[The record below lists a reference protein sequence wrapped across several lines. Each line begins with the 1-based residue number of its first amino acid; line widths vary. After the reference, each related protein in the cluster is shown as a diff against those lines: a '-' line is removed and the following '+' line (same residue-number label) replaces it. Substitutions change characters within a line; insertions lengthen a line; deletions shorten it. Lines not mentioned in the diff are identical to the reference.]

1 MREGKHLI
9 VQLGLRLVPR
19 DARARRAS
27 PLQRNRRGRARPAR
41 LGRGLR
47 GILGCL
53 PLAAWLGCGALHAQ
67 LALGRIE
74 GSVRTNAASPVPMAG
89 VVIEGGGL
97 RLLTRAD
104 GAGRFALAL
113 PYGRY
118 RVSLEGNQS
127 FAAPVDIAPLETV
140 RVNLIVTPG
149 APFRIERTIA
159 AEPGEWTGDFG
170 AHLYPEGFSLGSA
183 LFALEPG
190 TVTEPLNFTG
200 LADNRLAVVSQR
212 GFSWTDTVLQFNG
225 LDAGDDYQPG
235 SPQILPDTDALET
248 TVVRTA
254 FALTPSPANG
264 TEVGLFSAQAG
275 ESWHAAISSAGTAS
289 ALASSNL
296 PPPVSRGAV
305 TQPEQ
310 YDWFTRDHADLGGP
324 LSRWAD
330 IFASGTGQ
338 WAAQAAPLAAPG
350 TTQNSRLLFGNALGH
365 VRAGSHD
372 RFDALYSGSRIDLAG
387 WGEPAGMEALA
398 ARRLSPE
405 FVLPDGVAGLNEI
418 DHLDF
423 VQAGW
428 THVWAA
434 SAAGTLQVRYG
445 DSFAHL
451 DTTPAVVT
459 PINQSSI
466 ELAGGAVTGEPPL
479 TNLAVRARQQIA
491 AAWEPGAIRLAGA
504 RHQFMAGGG
513 WRTSSP
519 QNRYRTPS
527 DVNLITA
534 NGVPA
539 EVVEFN
545 TPLDSRERIASAS
558 AWAADHV
565 NPARRLTLDAGVM
578 ADFSR
583 GGLPAQSSPFG
594 FYTPARQFAAQPDL
608 IAWNS
613 VSPRAGLAWQVPHTH
628 GMVLRGAYFRLYAPL
643 AGRYLDYGNPNSLGG
658 SVYQWNDLN
667 GDGWF
672 EPGEQGTLL
681 ARFGGP
687 YSSISRSLR
696 RPYADEWN
704 VGAEMPLPFSAL
716 ASIHLFRRDEKDRI
730 AAVNTGVTPQDFT
743 PVTILDPGPD
753 GIPGTFDDQHLTVYA
768 QNPATLGHDQY
779 LLTNPPGLRTLNS
792 GVNAQLRTAW
802 RGVTVLASFVAEK
815 SYGPTNPGNAV
826 FENDP
831 GVVGALFSDPNSTIN
846 STGRAFADR
855 AFTGKIEA
863 LYRLPPR
870 WGGVQISTVADY
882 TDGLAFARMLLVTG
896 LPQGPFLVATTPRG
910 SPGGGNRAQH
920 VQNWNLRLSREWP
933 LPYGRVSAIADLLNV
948 TNANLAIQQSDLT
961 GPTFNLRLPVA
972 IEPPRFARFELRY
985 RF

>member
-1 MREGKHLI
+1 MRTSAGSA
-9 VQLGLRLVPR
+9 VP
-19 DARARRAS
+19 A
-27 PLQRNRRGRARPAR
+27 
-41 LGRGLR
+41 
-47 GILGCL
+47 
-53 PLAAWLGCGALHAQ
+53 
-67 LALGRIE
+67 
-74 GSVRTNAASPVPMAG
+74 AG

-97 RLLTRAD
+97 RLLKHTD
-104 GAGRFALAL
+104 GNGRFALAL
-113 PYGRY
+113 PYGQY
-118 RVSLEGNQS
+118 RISLEGDRKS
-127 FAAPVDIAPLETV
+127 GAPVDIAPLGTV
-140 RVNLIVTPG
+140 RVTVVVTPG
-149 APFRIERTIA
+149 APVRIEIATA
-159 AEPGEWTGDFG
+159 AEPGVWTGDFG
-170 AHLYPEGFSLGSA
+170 ARVYPEGFSLGSA
-183 LFALEPG
+183 LFAREPG
-190 TVTEPLNFTG
+190 TVTEPLDFAG
-200 LADNRLAVVSQR
+200 LADNRLGVISQR
-212 GFSWTDTVLQFNG
+212 GFSWTDTAIQFNG

-235 SPQILPDTDALET
+235 SPQILPDGDAVAA
-248 TVVRTA
+248 TVVRSA
-254 FALTPSPANG
+254 FGLTPSTAFG
-264 TEVGLFSAQAG
+264 AEIGLFPAQAG
-275 ESWHAAISSAGTAS
+275 DSWHAAISSAGTAG
-289 ALASSNL
+289 ALASNNL
-296 PPPVSRGAV
+296 PPAAGRGAI
-305 TQPEQ
+305 TQSEQ
-310 YDWFTRDHADLGGP
+310 YDWFTRDHAELGGP

-330 IFASGTGQ
+330 VFVSGSGL

-350 TTQNSRLLFGNALGH
+350 TNQNSRLLFGNALGH
-365 VRAGSHD
+365 IRAGAHD

-405 FVLPDGVAGLNEI
+405 FLLPDGVAGLNET

-434 SAAGTLQVRYG
+434 SAAGTLQIRYG

-451 DTTPAVVT
+451 DTAPAVVT
-459 PINQSSI
+459 PINQTSI

-491 AAWEPGAIRLAGA
+491 AAWEPGSVRRAGA
-504 RHQFMAGGG
+504 NHQFMAGGG

-527 DVNLITA
+527 DLNLIRA
-534 NGVPA
+534 DGLPA
-539 EVVEFN
+539 EVVEFD
-545 TPLDSRERIASAS
+545 TPLDSRERITSAS
-558 AWAADHV
+558 VWATDHM
-565 NPARRLTLDAGVM
+565 NPVRRLTLDLGLM

-583 GGLPAQSSPFG
+583 GGVPAQSSPFG
-594 FYTPARQFAAQPDL
+594 IYTPARQVAAQSNL

-613 VSPRAGLAWQVPHTH
+613 VSPRAGLAWQVPHAH
-628 GMVLRGAYFRLYAPL
+628 GLVMRGAFFRLYAPL

-672 EPGEQGTLL
+672 EPGEQGALL

-687 YSSISRSLR
+687 YSSISPSLR

-704 VGAEMPLPFSAL
+704 LGAEMPLPLSTL

-730 AAVNTGVTPQDFT
+730 AAIDTGVTPQDFT

-753 GIPGTFDDQHLTVYA
+753 GIPGTFDDQQLTVYA
-768 QNPATLGHDQY
+768 QNPATLGHDHY

-802 RGVTVLASFVAEK
+802 RGITVSASFVAEK
-815 SYGPTNPGNAV
+815 SYGPTNPGNAI

-831 GVVGALFSDPNSTIN
+831 GVVGALFSDPNAQIN
-846 STGRAFADR
+846 STGRAFTDR

-863 LYRLPPR
+863 LYRLPTR

-910 SPGGGNRAQH
+910 SPGGGNRAEH

-933 LPYGRVSAIADLLNV
+933 LAFGRIAAAADLLNV
-948 TNANLAIQQSDLT
+948 TNADLAIQQADLT
-961 GPTFNLRLPVA
+961 GPTFNSRLPIA
-972 IEPPRFARFELRY
+972 IEPPRFMRFEVRY

>member
-1 MREGKHLI
+1 MRTAAGS
-9 VQLGLRLVPR
+9 
-19 DARARRAS
+19 AM
-27 PLQRNRRGRARPAR
+27 PA
-41 LGRGLR
+41 
-47 GILGCL
+47 
-53 PLAAWLGCGALHAQ
+53 
-67 LALGRIE
+67 
-74 GSVRTNAASPVPMAG
+74 VG

-97 RLLTRAD
+97 RLLKHTD
-104 GAGRFALAL
+104 GNGRFALAL

-118 RVSLEGNQS
+118 SISLEGDRKS
-127 FAAPVDIAPLETV
+127 GAPVDIAPLGTV
-140 RVNLIVTPG
+140 RVTVVVTPG
-149 APFRIERTIA
+149 APVRIEIATA
-159 AEPGEWTGDFG
+159 AEPGVWTGDFG
-170 AHLYPEGFSLGSA
+170 ARVYPEGFSLGSA
-183 LFALEPG
+183 LFAREPG
-190 TVTEPLNFTG
+190 TVTEPLDFAG
-200 LADNRLAVVSQR
+200 LADNRLGVISQR
-212 GFSWTDTVLQFNG
+212 GFSWTDTAIQFNG

-235 SPQILPDTDALET
+235 SPQILPDGDAVAA
-248 TVVRTA
+248 TVVRSA
-254 FALTPSPANG
+254 FGLTPSTAFG
-264 TEVGLFSAQAG
+264 AEIGLFPAQAG
-275 ESWHAAISSAGTAS
+275 ESWHAAISSAGTAG
-289 ALASSNL
+289 ALAADNL
-296 PPPVSRGAV
+296 PPAASRGSV
-305 TQPEQ
+305 TQSEQ
-310 YDWFTRDHADLGGP
+310 YDWFTRDHAELGGP

-330 IFASGTGQ
+330 VFVSGSGL

-350 TTQNSRLLFGNALGH
+350 TNQNSRLLFGNALGH
-365 VRAGSHD
+365 IRAGAHD

-405 FVLPDGVAGLNEI
+405 FLLPDGVAGLNET

-434 SAAGTLQVRYG
+434 SAGGTLQVRYG

-451 DTTPAVVT
+451 DTAPAVVT

-466 ELAGGAVTGEPPL
+466 EMAGGAVTGEPPL

-491 AAWEPGAIRLAGA
+491 AAWEPGSVRRAGA
-504 RHQFMAGGG
+504 NHQFMAGGG

-527 DVNLITA
+527 DLNLITA
-534 NGVPA
+534 DGVPA
-539 EVVEFN
+539 EVVEFD
-545 TPLDSRERIASAS
+545 TPLDSRERITSAS
-558 AWAADHV
+558 VWATDHM
-565 NPARRLTLDAGVM
+565 NPVRRLTLDLGLM

-583 GGLPAQSSPFG
+583 GGVPAQSSPFG
-594 FYTPARQFAAQPDL
+594 IYTPARQVAAQSNL

-613 VSPRAGLAWQVPHTH
+613 VSPRAGLAWQVPHAH
-628 GMVLRGAYFRLYAPL
+628 GLVMRGAFFRLYAPL

-672 EPGEQGTLL
+672 EPGEQGALL

-687 YSSISRSLR
+687 YSSISPTLR

-704 VGAEMPLPFSAL
+704 LGAEMPLPLSTL

-730 AAVNTGVTPQDFT
+730 AAIDTGVTPQDFT

-753 GIPGTFDDQHLTVYA
+753 GIPGTFDDQQLTVYA
-768 QNPATLGHDQY
+768 QNPATLGHDHY

-802 RGVTVLASFVAEK
+802 RGITVSASFVAEK
-815 SYGPTNPGNAV
+815 SYGPTNPGNAI

-831 GVVGALFSDPNSTIN
+831 GVVGALFSDPNAQIN
-846 STGRAFADR
+846 STGRAFTDR

-863 LYRLPPR
+863 LYRLPAR

-910 SPGGGNRAQH
+910 SPGGGNRAEH

-933 LPYGRVSAIADLLNV
+933 LAFGRIAAAADLLNV
-948 TNANLAIQQSDLT
+948 TNADLAIQQADLT
-961 GPTFNLRLPVA
+961 GPTFNSRLPIA
-972 IEPPRFARFELRY
+972 IEPPRFMRFEVRY

>member
-1 MREGKHLI
+1 MRTSAGSA
-9 VQLGLRLVPR
+9 VP
-19 DARARRAS
+19 A
-27 PLQRNRRGRARPAR
+27 
-41 LGRGLR
+41 
-47 GILGCL
+47 
-53 PLAAWLGCGALHAQ
+53 
-67 LALGRIE
+67 
-74 GSVRTNAASPVPMAG
+74 AG

-97 RLLTRAD
+97 RLLKHTD
-104 GAGRFALAL
+104 GNGRFALAL

-118 RVSLEGNQS
+118 RISLEGDRKS
-127 FAAPVDIAPLETV
+127 GAPVDIAPLGTV
-140 RVNLIVTPG
+140 RVTVVVTPG
-149 APFRIERTIA
+149 APVRIEIATA
-159 AEPGEWTGDFG
+159 AEPGVWTGDFG
-170 AHLYPEGFSLGSA
+170 ARVYPEGFSLGSA
-183 LFALEPG
+183 LFAREPG
-190 TVTEPLNFTG
+190 TVTEPLDFTG
-200 LADNRLAVVSQR
+200 LADNRLGVISQR
-212 GFSWTDTVLQFNG
+212 GFSWTDTAIQFNG

-235 SPQILPDTDALET
+235 SPQILPDGDAVAA
-248 TVVRTA
+248 TVVRSA
-254 FALTPSPANG
+254 FGLTPSTAFG
-264 TEVGLFSAQAG
+264 AEIGLFPAQAG
-275 ESWHAAISSAGTAS
+275 DSWHAAISSAGTAG
-289 ALASSNL
+289 ALASNNL
-296 PPPVSRGAV
+296 PPAAGRGAI
-305 TQPEQ
+305 TQSEQ
-310 YDWFTRDHADLGGP
+310 YDWFTRDHAELGGP

-330 IFASGTGQ
+330 VFVSGSGL
-338 WAAQAAPLAAPG
+338 WAAQAAPLATPG
-350 TTQNSRLLFGNALGH
+350 TNQNSRLLFGNALGH
-365 VRAGSHD
+365 IRAGAHD

-405 FVLPDGVAGLNEI
+405 FLLPDGVAGLNET

-434 SAAGTLQVRYG
+434 SAAGTLQIRYG

-451 DTTPAVVT
+451 DTAPAVVT

-466 ELAGGAVTGEPPL
+466 EMAGGAVTGEPPL

-491 AAWEPGAIRLAGA
+491 AAWEPGSVRRAGA
-504 RHQFMAGGG
+504 NHQFMAGGG

-527 DVNLITA
+527 DLNLITA
-534 NGVPA
+534 DGVPA
-539 EVVEFN
+539 EVVEFD
-545 TPLDSRERIASAS
+545 TPLDSRERITSAS
-558 AWAADHV
+558 VWATDHM
-565 NPARRLTLDAGVM
+565 NPVRRLTLDLGLM

-583 GGLPAQSSPFG
+583 GGVPAQSSPFG
-594 FYTPARQFAAQPDL
+594 IYTPARQVAAQSNL

-613 VSPRAGLAWQVPHTH
+613 VSPRAGLAWQVPHAH
-628 GMVLRGAYFRLYAPL
+628 GLVMRGAFFRLYAPL

-672 EPGEQGTLL
+672 EPGEQGALL

-687 YSSISRSLR
+687 YSSISPTLR

-704 VGAEMPLPFSAL
+704 LGAEMPLPLSTL

-730 AAVNTGVTPQDFT
+730 AAIDTGVTPQDFT

-753 GIPGTFDDQHLTVYA
+753 GIPGTFDDQQLTVYA
-768 QNPATLGHDQY
+768 QNPATLGHDHY

-802 RGVTVLASFVAEK
+802 RGITVSASFVAEK
-815 SYGPTNPGNAV
+815 SYGPTNPGNAI

-831 GVVGALFSDPNSTIN
+831 GVVGALFSDPNAQIN
-846 STGRAFADR
+846 STGRAFTDR

-863 LYRLPPR
+863 LYRLPTR

-910 SPGGGNRAQH
+910 SPGGGNRAEH

-933 LPYGRVSAIADLLNV
+933 LAFGRIAAAADLLNV
-948 TNANLAIQQSDLT
+948 TNADLAIQQADLT
-961 GPTFNLRLPVA
+961 GPTFNSRLPIA
-972 IEPPRFARFELRY
+972 IEPPRFMRFEVRY

>member
-1 MREGKHLI
+1 M
-9 VQLGLRLVPR
+9 
-19 DARARRAS
+19 
-27 PLQRNRRGRARPAR
+27 PA
-41 LGRGLR
+41 
-47 GILGCL
+47 
-53 PLAAWLGCGALHAQ
+53 
-67 LALGRIE
+67 
-74 GSVRTNAASPVPMAG
+74 VG
-89 VVIEGGGL
+89 VVIEGSGL
-97 RLLTRAD
+97 RLLKRTD
-104 GAGRFALAL
+104 GDGQFALAL

-118 RVSLEGNQS
+118 SISLEGDRKS
-127 FAAPVDIAPLETV
+127 GAPVDIAPLGTV
-140 RVNLIVTPG
+140 RVTVVVTPG
-149 APFRIERTIA
+149 APVRIEIATA
-159 AEPGEWTGDFG
+159 AEPGVWTGDFG
-170 AHLYPEGFSLGSA
+170 ARVYPEGFSLGSA
-183 LFALEPG
+183 LFAREPG
-190 TVTEPLNFTG
+190 TVTEPLDFAG
-200 LADNRLAVVSQR
+200 LADNRLGVISQR
-212 GFSWTDTVLQFNG
+212 GFSWTDTAIQFNG

-235 SPQILPDTDALET
+235 SPQILPDGDAVAA
-248 TVVRTA
+248 TVVRSA
-254 FALTPSPANG
+254 FGLTPSTAFG
-264 TEVGLFSAQAG
+264 AEIGLFPAQAG
-275 ESWHAAISSAGTAS
+275 DSWHAAISSAGTAG
-289 ALASSNL
+289 ALASNNL
-296 PPPVSRGAV
+296 PPAAGRGAI
-305 TQPEQ
+305 TQSEQ
-310 YDWFTRDHADLGGP
+310 YDWFTRDHAELGGP

-330 IFASGTGQ
+330 VFVSGSGL
-338 WAAQAAPLAAPG
+338 WAAQAAPLATPG
-350 TTQNSRLLFGNALGH
+350 TNQNSRLLFGNALGH
-365 VRAGSHD
+365 IRAGAHD

-405 FVLPDGVAGLNEI
+405 FLLPDGVAGLNET

-434 SAAGTLQVRYG
+434 SAAGTLQIRYG

-451 DTTPAVVT
+451 DTAPAVVT
-459 PINQSSI
+459 PINQTSI

-491 AAWEPGAIRLAGA
+491 AAWEPGSVRLAGA

-513 WRTSSP
+513 WRTSTP

-527 DVNLITA
+527 DLNLITA
-534 NGVPA
+534 DGLPA

-545 TPLDSRERIASAS
+545 TPLDSRERIAGAS
-558 AWAADHV
+558 VWATDHM
-565 NPARRLTLDAGVM
+565 NPVRRLTLDLGLM

-583 GGLPAQSSPFG
+583 GGVPAQSSPFG
-594 FYTPARQFAAQPDL
+594 IYTPARQVAAQSNL

-613 VSPRAGLAWQVPHTH
+613 VSPRAGLAWQVPHAH
-628 GMVLRGAYFRLYAPL
+628 GLVMRGAFFRLYAPL

-672 EPGEQGTLL
+672 EPGEQGALL

-687 YSSISRSLR
+687 YSSISPSLR

-704 VGAEMPLPFSAL
+704 LGAEMPLPLSTL

-730 AAVNTGVTPQDFT
+730 AAIDTGVTPQDFT

-753 GIPGTFDDQHLTVYA
+753 GIPGTFDDQQLTVYA
-768 QNPATLGHDQY
+768 QNPATLGHDHY

-802 RGVTVLASFVAEK
+802 RGITVSASFVAEK
-815 SYGPTNPGNAV
+815 SYGPTNPGNAI

-831 GVVGALFSDPNSTIN
+831 GVVGALFSDPNTDIN
-846 STGRAFADR
+846 ATGRAFTDR

-863 LYRLPPR
+863 LYRLPTR

-910 SPGGGNRAQH
+910 SPGGGNRAEH

-933 LPYGRVSAIADLLNV
+933 LAFGRIAAAADLLNV
-948 TNANLAIQQSDLT
+948 TNADLAIQQADLT
-961 GPTFNLRLPVA
+961 GLAFNSRLPIA
-972 IEPPRFARFELRY
+972 IEPPRFVRFEVRY

>member
-1 MREGKHLI
+1 
-9 VQLGLRLVPR
+9 V
-19 DARARRAS
+19 
-27 PLQRNRRGRARPAR
+27 AR
-41 LGRGLR
+41 LGTRSAGSWCCVNSSL
-47 GILGCL
+47 LL
-53 PLAAWLGCGALHAQ
+53 LAAWLGCGGLRAQ
-67 LALGRIE
+67 LTLGRVE
-74 GSVRTNAASPVPMAG
+74 GAVRTSAGSAVPAAG

-97 RLLTRAD
+97 RLLKHTD
-104 GAGRFALAL
+104 GNGRFALAL
-113 PYGRY
+113 PYGQY
-118 RVSLEGNQS
+118 RISLEGDRKS
-127 FAAPVDIAPLETV
+127 GAPVDIAPLGTV
-140 RVNLIVTPG
+140 RVTVVVTPG
-149 APFRIERTIA
+149 APVRIEIATA
-159 AEPGEWTGDFG
+159 AEPGVWTGDFG
-170 AHLYPEGFSLGSA
+170 ARVYPEGFSLGSA
-183 LFALEPG
+183 LFAREPG
-190 TVTEPLNFTG
+190 TVTEPLDFTG
-200 LADNRLAVVSQR
+200 LADNRLGVISQR
-212 GFSWTDTVLQFNG
+212 GFSWTDTAIQFNG

-235 SPQILPDTDALET
+235 SPQILPDGDAVAA
-248 TVVRTA
+248 TVVRSA
-254 FALTPSPANG
+254 FGLTPSTAFG
-264 TEVGLFSAQAG
+264 AEIGLFPAQAG
-275 ESWHAAISSAGTAS
+275 DSWHAAISSAGTAG
-289 ALASSNL
+289 ALASNNL
-296 PPPVSRGAV
+296 PPAAGRGAI
-305 TQPEQ
+305 TQSEQ
-310 YDWFTRDHADLGGP
+310 YDWFTRDHAELGGP

-330 IFASGTGQ
+330 VFVSGSGL

-350 TTQNSRLLFGNALGH
+350 TNQNSRLLFGNALGH
-365 VRAGSHD
+365 IRAGAHD

-405 FVLPDGVAGLNEI
+405 FLLPDGVAGLNET

-434 SAAGTLQVRYG
+434 SAAGTLQIRYG

-451 DTTPAVVT
+451 DTAPAVVT

-466 ELAGGAVTGEPPL
+466 EMAGGAVTGEPPL

-491 AAWEPGAIRLAGA
+491 AAWEPGSVRRAGA
-504 RHQFMAGGG
+504 NHQFMAGGG

-527 DVNLITA
+527 DLNLIRA
-534 NGVPA
+534 DGLPA
-539 EVVEFN
+539 EVVEFD
-545 TPLDSRERIASAS
+545 TPLDSRERITSAS
-558 AWAADHV
+558 VWATDHM
-565 NPARRLTLDAGVM
+565 NPVRRLTLDLGLM

-583 GGLPAQSSPFG
+583 GGVPAQSSPFG
-594 FYTPARQFAAQPDL
+594 IYTPARQVAAQSNL

-613 VSPRAGLAWQVPHTH
+613 VSPRAGLAWQVPHAH
-628 GMVLRGAYFRLYAPL
+628 GLVMRGAFFRLYAPL

-658 SVYQWNDLN
+658 NVYQWNDLN

-672 EPGEQGTLL
+672 EPGEQGALL

-687 YSSISRSLR
+687 YSSISPSLR

-704 VGAEMPLPFSAL
+704 LGAEMPLPLSTL

-730 AAVNTGVTPQDFT
+730 AAIDTGVTPQDFT

-753 GIPGTFDDQHLTVYA
+753 GIPGTFDDQQLTVYA
-768 QNPATLGHDQY
+768 QNPATLGHDHY

-802 RGVTVLASFVAEK
+802 RGITVSASFVAEK
-815 SYGPTNPGNAV
+815 SYGPTNPGNAI

-831 GVVGALFSDPNSTIN
+831 GVVGALFSDPNAQIN
-846 STGRAFADR
+846 STGRAFTDR

-863 LYRLPPR
+863 LYRLPTR

-910 SPGGGNRAQH
+910 SPGGGNRAEH

-933 LPYGRVSAIADLLNV
+933 LAFGRIAAAADLLNV
-948 TNANLAIQQSDLT
+948 TNADLAIQQADLT
-961 GPTFNLRLPVA
+961 GPTFNSRLPIA
-972 IEPPRFARFELRY
+972 IEPPRFMRFEVRY

>member
-1 MREGKHLI
+1 M
-9 VQLGLRLVPR
+9 
-19 DARARRAS
+19 
-27 PLQRNRRGRARPAR
+27 
-41 LGRGLR
+41 
-47 GILGCL
+47 
-53 PLAAWLGCGALHAQ
+53 LAAWLGCGTLGAQ
-67 LALGRIE
+67 LATGRVE
-74 GSVRTNAASPVPMAG
+74 GSVRTDTGSPVPAAG
-89 VVIEGGGL
+89 VAIEGAGL
-97 RLLTRAD
+97 RLLVRAD
-104 GAGRFALAL
+104 ADGRFAVAL

-118 RVSLEGNQS
+118 RIALEGS
-127 FAAPVDIAPLETV
+127 PDSAWPLEIVPLETV
-140 RVNLIVTPG
+140 RIALVVGPP
-149 APFRIERTIA
+149 APFRLDHSIA
-159 AEPGEWTGDFG
+159 AEPGEWTGDP
-170 AHLYPEGFSLGSA
+170 AARTYPVGFSLAST

-190 TVTEPLNFTG
+190 TVTEPLDFSG
-200 LADNRLAVVSQR
+200 LAGNRLGVVSQR
-212 GFSWTDTVLQFNG
+212 GFSWTDTAIQFNG

-235 SPQILPDTDALET
+235 RPQILADTDAVET
-248 TVVRTA
+248 TVVRSG
-254 FALTPSPANG
+254 FALTPSPAYG
-264 TEVGLFSAQAG
+264 AEVGLFPAQAG
-275 ESWHAAISSAGTAS
+275 ESWHAAIASAGTAG

-296 PPPVSRGAV
+296 PAPASRGAI

-330 IFASGTGQ
+330 VFLSGTGQ

-350 TTQNSRLLFGNALGH
+350 TSENSRLLFGNALGH
-365 VRAGSHD
+365 VHAGAHD
-372 RFDALYSGSRIDLAG
+372 RFDALYSGSRIDLTG
-387 WGEPAGMEALA
+387 GGEPAGMEALA
-398 ARRLSPE
+398 SRRLSPE
-405 FVLPDGVAGLNEI
+405 FVLPNGMAGVKET
-418 DHLDF
+418 DHLDL

-428 THVWAA
+428 THIWAA

-451 DTTPAVVT
+451 DAEPVVTTP
-459 PINQSSI
+459 IDESSV

-491 AAWEPGAIRLAGA
+491 GVWEPGSVKLAGA
-504 RHQFMAGGG
+504 RHRFLAGGG

-527 DVNLITA
+527 DMNLITA
-534 NGVPA
+534 GGAAA

-558 AWAADHV
+558 AWVADRV
-565 NPARRLTLDAGVM
+565 NPAHRLTLDLGVM
-578 ADFSR
+578 AEFSR

-594 FYTPARQFAAQPDL
+594 FYTPARQFAAQPGL

-613 VSPRAGLAWQVPHTH
+613 VSPRAGLAWQVPHAH
-628 GMVLRGAYFRLYAPL
+628 GLVMRGAFFRLYGPL

-658 SVYQWNDLN
+658 NVYRWNDAN

-672 EPGEQGTLL
+672 EPGEQGTPL

-687 YSSISRSLR
+687 YSSISPSLR

-704 VGAEMPLPFSAL
+704 LGAEMPLPFSTL

-730 AAVNTGVTPQDFT
+730 AAINTGVPPQDFT
-743 PVTILDPGPD
+743 PVTVLDPGPD
-753 GIPGTFDDQHLTVYA
+753 GIPGTFDDQQLTVYA
-768 QNPATLGHDQY
+768 QNSATLGHDRY

-792 GVNAQLRTAW
+792 GVSSQLRSAW

-815 SYGPTNPGNAV
+815 SYGPANPGNAV

-831 GVVGALFSDPNSTIN
+831 GVVGALFSDPNTAIN
-846 STGRAFADR
+846 ATGRAFTDR

-863 LYRLPPR
+863 LYRLPAR
-870 WGGVQISTVADY
+870 WGAVQISTVADY

-920 VQNWNLRLSREWP
+920 VFNWNLRLSREWP
-933 LPYGRVSAIADLLNV
+933 LPVGRISAIADLLNV
-948 TNANLAIQQSDLT
+948 TNQDLAIQQTDLT
-961 GPTFNLRLPVA
+961 GPTFNLRLPIA

-985 RF
+985 GF

>member
-1 MREGKHLI
+1 
-9 VQLGLRLVPR
+9 LGTRSAGSWFCVNSSLL
-19 DARARRAS
+19 
-27 PLQRNRRGRARPAR
+27 L
-41 LGRGLR
+41 
-47 GILGCL
+47 
-53 PLAAWLGCGALHAQ
+53 LAAWLGCGGLRAQ
-67 LALGRIE
+67 LTLGRVE
-74 GSVRTNAASPVPMAG
+74 GAVRTSAGSAVPAAG

-97 RLLTRAD
+97 RLLKHTD
-104 GAGRFALAL
+104 GNGRFALAL
-113 PYGRY
+113 PYGQY
-118 RVSLEGNQS
+118 RISLEGDRKS
-127 FAAPVDIAPLETV
+127 GAPVDIAPLGTV
-140 RVNLIVTPG
+140 RVTVVVTPG
-149 APFRIERTIA
+149 APVRIEIATA
-159 AEPGEWTGDFG
+159 AEPGVWTGDFG
-170 AHLYPEGFSLGSA
+170 ARVYPEGFSLGSA
-183 LFALEPG
+183 LFAREPG
-190 TVTEPLNFTG
+190 TVTEPLDFAG
-200 LADNRLAVVSQR
+200 LADNRLGVISQR
-212 GFSWTDTVLQFNG
+212 GFSWTDTAIQFNG

-235 SPQILPDTDALET
+235 SPQILPDGDAVAA
-248 TVVRTA
+248 TVVRSA
-254 FALTPSPANG
+254 FGLTPSTAFG
-264 TEVGLFSAQAG
+264 AEIGLFPAQAG
-275 ESWHAAISSAGTAS
+275 DSWHAAISSAGTAG
-289 ALASSNL
+289 ALASNNL
-296 PPPVSRGAV
+296 PPAAGRGAI
-305 TQPEQ
+305 TQSEQ
-310 YDWFTRDHADLGGP
+310 YDWFTRDHAELGGP

-330 IFASGTGQ
+330 VFVSGSGL
-338 WAAQAAPLAAPG
+338 WAAQAAPLATPG
-350 TTQNSRLLFGNALGH
+350 TNQNSRLLFGNALGH
-365 VRAGSHD
+365 IRAGAHD

-405 FVLPDGVAGLNEI
+405 FLLPDGVAGLNET

-434 SAAGTLQVRYG
+434 SAAGTLQIRYG

-451 DTTPAVVT
+451 DTAPAVVT
-459 PINQSSI
+459 PINQTSI

-491 AAWEPGAIRLAGA
+491 AAWEPGSVRLAGA

-513 WRTSSP
+513 WRTSTP

-527 DVNLITA
+527 DLNLITA
-534 NGVPA
+534 DGLPA

-545 TPLDSRERIASAS
+545 TPLDSRERIAGAS
-558 AWAADHV
+558 VWATDHM
-565 NPARRLTLDAGVM
+565 NPVRRLTLDLGLM

-583 GGLPAQSSPFG
+583 GGVPAQSSPFG
-594 FYTPARQFAAQPDL
+594 IYTPARQVAAQSNL

-613 VSPRAGLAWQVPHTH
+613 VSPRAGLAWQVPHAH
-628 GMVLRGAYFRLYAPL
+628 GLVMRGAFFRLYAPL

-672 EPGEQGTLL
+672 EPGEQGALL

-687 YSSISRSLR
+687 YSSISPSLR

-704 VGAEMPLPFSAL
+704 LGAEMPLPLSTL

-730 AAVNTGVTPQDFT
+730 AAIDTGVTPQDFT

-753 GIPGTFDDQHLTVYA
+753 GIPGTFDDQQLTVYA
-768 QNPATLGHDQY
+768 QNPATLGHDHY

-802 RGVTVLASFVAEK
+802 RGITVSASFVAEK
-815 SYGPTNPGNAV
+815 SYGPTNPGNAI

-831 GVVGALFSDPNSTIN
+831 GVVGALFSDPNTDIN
-846 STGRAFADR
+846 ATGRAFTDR

-863 LYRLPPR
+863 LYRLPTR

-910 SPGGGNRAQH
+910 SPGGGNRAEH

-933 LPYGRVSAIADLLNV
+933 LAFGRIAAAADLLNV
-948 TNANLAIQQSDLT
+948 TNADLAIQQADLT
-961 GPTFNLRLPVA
+961 GLAFNSRLPIA
-972 IEPPRFARFELRY
+972 IEPPRFVRFEVRY

>member
-1 MREGKHLI
+1 
-9 VQLGLRLVPR
+9 
-19 DARARRAS
+19 
-27 PLQRNRRGRARPAR
+27 
-41 LGRGLR
+41 
-47 GILGCL
+47 
-53 PLAAWLGCGALHAQ
+53 
-67 LALGRIE
+67 
-74 GSVRTNAASPVPMAG
+74 VRTSAGSAVPAAG

-97 RLLTRAD
+97 RLLKHTD
-104 GAGRFALAL
+104 GNGRFALAL
-113 PYGRY
+113 PYGQY
-118 RVSLEGNQS
+118 RISLEGDQNS
-127 FAAPVDIAPLETV
+127 AAPVDIAPLGTV
-140 RVNLIVTPG
+140 RLTLVVAPG
-149 APFRIERTIA
+149 APVRIEIATA
-159 AEPGEWTGDFG
+159 AEPGVWTGDFG
-170 AHLYPEGFSLGSA
+170 ARVYPEGFSLGSA
-183 LFALEPG
+183 LFAREPG
-190 TVTEPLNFTG
+190 TVTEPLDFAG
-200 LADNRLAVVSQR
+200 LADNRLGVISQR
-212 GFSWTDTVLQFNG
+212 GFSWTDTAIQFNG

-235 SPQILPDTDALET
+235 SPQILPDGDAVAA
-248 TVVRTA
+248 TVVRSA
-254 FALTPSPANG
+254 FGLTPSTAFG
-264 TEVGLFSAQAG
+264 AEIGLFPAQAG
-275 ESWHAAISSAGTAS
+275 DSWHAAISSAGTAG
-289 ALASSNL
+289 ALASNNL
-296 PPPVSRGAV
+296 PPAAGRGAI
-305 TQPEQ
+305 TQSEQ
-310 YDWFTRDHADLGGP
+310 YDWFTRDHAELGGP

-330 IFASGTGQ
+330 VFVSGSGL
-338 WAAQAAPLAAPG
+338 WAAQAAPLATPG
-350 TTQNSRLLFGNALGH
+350 TNQNSRLLFGNALGH
-365 VRAGSHD
+365 IRAGAHD

-405 FVLPDGVAGLNEI
+405 FLLPDGVAGLNET

-434 SAAGTLQVRYG
+434 SAAGTLQIRYG

-451 DTTPAVVT
+451 DTAPAVVT

-491 AAWEPGAIRLAGA
+491 AAWEPGSVRLAGA

-527 DVNLITA
+527 DLNLITA
-534 NGVPA
+534 DGVPA

-545 TPLDSRERIASAS
+545 TPLDSRERIAGAS
-558 AWAADHV
+558 VWATDHM
-565 NPARRLTLDAGVM
+565 NPVRRLTLDLGLM

-583 GGLPAQSSPFG
+583 GGVPAQSSPFG
-594 FYTPARQFAAQPDL
+594 IYTPARQVAAQSNL

-613 VSPRAGLAWQVPHTH
+613 VSPRAGLAWQVPHAH
-628 GMVLRGAYFRLYAPL
+628 GLVMRGAFFRLYAPL

-672 EPGEQGTLL
+672 EPGEQGALL

-687 YSSISRSLR
+687 YSSISPTLR

-704 VGAEMPLPFSAL
+704 LGAEMPLPLSTL

-730 AAVNTGVTPQDFT
+730 AAIDTGVTPQDFT

-753 GIPGTFDDQHLTVYA
+753 GIPGTFDDQQLTVYA
-768 QNPATLGHDQY
+768 QNPATLGHDRY

-802 RGVTVLASFVAEK
+802 RGITVSASFVAEK

-831 GVVGALFSDPNSTIN
+831 GVVGALFSDPNAQIN
-846 STGRAFADR
+846 STGRAFTDR
-855 AFTGKIEA
+855 AFTGKIDA
-863 LYRLPPR
+863 LYRLPTH

-910 SPGGGNRAQH
+910 SPGGGNRAEH

-933 LPYGRVSAIADLLNV
+933 LAFGRIAAAADLLNV
-948 TNANLAIQQSDLT
+948 TNADLAIQQADLT
-961 GPTFNLRLPVA
+961 GPTFNSRLPIA
-972 IEPPRFARFELRY
+972 IEPPRFMRFEVRY

>member
-1 MREGKHLI
+1 
-9 VQLGLRLVPR
+9 VP
-19 DARARRAS
+19 A
-27 PLQRNRRGRARPAR
+27 
-41 LGRGLR
+41 
-47 GILGCL
+47 
-53 PLAAWLGCGALHAQ
+53 
-67 LALGRIE
+67 
-74 GSVRTNAASPVPMAG
+74 AG

-97 RLLTRAD
+97 RLLKHTD
-104 GAGRFALAL
+104 GNGRFALAL
-113 PYGRY
+113 PYGQY
-118 RVSLEGNQS
+118 RISLEGDRKS
-127 FAAPVDIAPLETV
+127 GAPVDIAPLGTV
-140 RVNLIVTPG
+140 RVTVVVTPG
-149 APFRIERTIA
+149 APVRIEIATA
-159 AEPGEWTGDFG
+159 AEPGVWTGDFG
-170 AHLYPEGFSLGSA
+170 ARVYPEGFSLGSA
-183 LFALEPG
+183 LFAREPG
-190 TVTEPLNFTG
+190 TVTEPLDFAG
-200 LADNRLAVVSQR
+200 LADNRLGVISQR
-212 GFSWTDTVLQFNG
+212 GFSWTDTAIQFNG

-235 SPQILPDTDALET
+235 SPQILPDGDAVAA
-248 TVVRTA
+248 TVVRSA
-254 FALTPSPANG
+254 FGLTPSTAFG
-264 TEVGLFSAQAG
+264 AEIGLFPAQAG
-275 ESWHAAISSAGTAS
+275 DSWHAAISSAGTAG
-289 ALASSNL
+289 ALASNNL
-296 PPPVSRGAV
+296 PPAAGRGAI
-305 TQPEQ
+305 TQSEQ
-310 YDWFTRDHADLGGP
+310 YDWFTRDHAELGGP

-330 IFASGTGQ
+330 VFVSGSGL

-350 TTQNSRLLFGNALGH
+350 TNQNSRLLFGNALGH
-365 VRAGSHD
+365 IRAGAHD

-405 FVLPDGVAGLNEI
+405 FLLPDGVAGLNET

-434 SAAGTLQVRYG
+434 SAAGTLQIRYG

-451 DTTPAVVT
+451 DTAPAVVT

-466 ELAGGAVTGEPPL
+466 EMAGGAVTGEPPL

-491 AAWEPGAIRLAGA
+491 AAWEPGSVRRAGA
-504 RHQFMAGGG
+504 NHQFMAGGG

-527 DVNLITA
+527 DLNLIRA
-534 NGVPA
+534 DGLPA
-539 EVVEFN
+539 EVVEFD
-545 TPLDSRERIASAS
+545 TPLDSRERITSAS
-558 AWAADHV
+558 VWATDHM
-565 NPARRLTLDAGVM
+565 NPVRRLTLDLGLM

-583 GGLPAQSSPFG
+583 GGVPAQSSPFG
-594 FYTPARQFAAQPDL
+594 IYTPARQVAAQSNL

-613 VSPRAGLAWQVPHTH
+613 VSPRAGLAWQVPHAH
-628 GMVLRGAYFRLYAPL
+628 GLVMRGAFFRLYAPL

-658 SVYQWNDLN
+658 NVYQWNDLN

-672 EPGEQGTLL
+672 EPGEQGALL

-687 YSSISRSLR
+687 YSSISPSLR

-704 VGAEMPLPFSAL
+704 LGAEMPLPLSTL

-730 AAVNTGVTPQDFT
+730 AAIDTGVTPQDFT

-753 GIPGTFDDQHLTVYA
+753 GIPGTFDDQQLTVYA
-768 QNPATLGHDQY
+768 QNPATLGHDHY

-802 RGVTVLASFVAEK
+802 RGITVSASFVAEK
-815 SYGPTNPGNAV
+815 SYGPTNPGNAI

-831 GVVGALFSDPNSTIN
+831 GVVGALFSDPNTDIN
-846 STGRAFADR
+846 ATGRAFTDR

-863 LYRLPPR
+863 LYRLPTR

-910 SPGGGNRAQH
+910 SPGGGNRAEH

-933 LPYGRVSAIADLLNV
+933 LAFGRIAAAADLLNV
-948 TNANLAIQQSDLT
+948 TNADLAIQQADLT
-961 GPTFNLRLPVA
+961 GLAFNSRLPIA
-972 IEPPRFARFELRY
+972 IEPPRFVRFEVRY

>member
-1 MREGKHLI
+1 MYSW
-9 VQLGLRLVPR
+9 VAYLGTRSAALWCCVNSRL
-19 DARARRAS
+19 
-27 PLQRNRRGRARPAR
+27 L
-41 LGRGLR
+41 
-47 GILGCL
+47 
-53 PLAAWLGCGALHAQ
+53 LAAWLGCGMLHAQ

-74 GSVRTNAASPVPMAG
+74 GAVRTSAGSPVPAAG

-97 RLLTRAD
+97 RLLVRA
-104 GAGRFALAL
+104 GNAGRFALAL

-118 RVSLEGNQS
+118 RISLEGDQS
-127 FAAPVDIAPLETV
+127 SAAPVDIVPLETV
-140 RVNLIVTPG
+140 RVTLLVIPG
-149 APFRIERTIA
+149 APFRLDRTTA
-159 AEPGEWTGDFG
+159 AAPGEWTGDVG
-170 AHLYPEGFSLGSA
+170 AGVYPEGFSLGSA

-190 TVTEPLNFTG
+190 SVTEPLDFSG
-200 LADNRLAVVSQR
+200 LADNRLGVVSQR
-212 GFSWTDTVLQFNG
+212 GFSWTDTALQFNG

-235 SPQILPDTDALET
+235 RPQILPDTDALEA
-248 TVVRTA
+248 TVVRSA
-254 FALTPSPANG
+254 FALTSSPAYG
-264 TEVGLFSAQAG
+264 IEIGLFPTQAG
-275 ESWHAAISSAGTAS
+275 ESWHASISAAGTAG
-289 ALASSNL
+289 ALASNNL
-296 PPPVSRGAV
+296 PPPASRGAI
-305 TQPEQ
+305 TQSEQ

-324 LSRWAD
+324 VSRWAD
-330 IFASGTGQ
+330 IFLSGSAQ
-338 WAAQAAPLAAPG
+338 WAAQAAPLAVPG
-350 TTQNSRLLFGNALGH
+350 TNQNSRLLFGNALVR
-365 VRAGSHD
+365 VRAGDHD
-372 RFDALYSGSRIDLAG
+372 RFEALYSGSRIDLAG

-405 FVLPDGVAGLNEI
+405 FVLPDGVAGLNET

-428 THVWAA
+428 THVWTARV
-434 SAAGTLQVRYG
+434 AGTLQLRYG

-451 DTTPAVVT
+451 DTAPAVVT

-491 AAWEPGAIRLAGA
+491 AAWEPGIMKFART

-513 WRTSSP
+513 WRTSLP

-527 DVNLITA
+527 DLNLITA
-534 NGVPA
+534 DGAPA
-539 EVVEFN
+539 EIVEFN
-545 TPLDSRERIASAS
+545 TPLDSRERITSAS
-558 AWAADHV
+558 AWVTDHV
-565 NPARRLTLDAGVM
+565 AVAPRLSLDLGVM

-613 VSPRAGLAWQVPHTH
+613 VSPRAGLAWQVPHAR
-628 GMVLRGAYFRLYAPL
+628 GLVLRGSFFRLYAPL

-658 SVYQWNDLN
+658 NVYQWNDLN

-687 YSSISRSLR
+687 YSSISPSLR
-696 RPYADEWN
+696 RPHADEWN
-704 VGAEMPLPFSAL
+704 LGAQMPLPLSTL

-730 AAVNTGVTPQDFT
+730 AAIDTGVTPQDYT
-743 PVTILDPGPD
+743 QVTILDPGPD
-753 GIPGTFDDQHLTVYA
+753 GIPGTFDDRRLAVYA
-768 QNPATLGHDQY
+768 QNPATLGRDQY
-779 LLTNPPGLRTLNS
+779 LLTNPPDLRTLNS
-792 GVNAQLRTAW
+792 GVNAQLRAAW

-826 FENDP
+826 YENDP
-831 GVVGALFSDPNSTIN
+831 GVVGALFSDPNADIDA
-846 STGRAFADR
+846 TGRAFTDR
-855 AFTGKIEA
+855 AFTGKVEA
-863 LYRLPPR
+863 LYRLPAR

-896 LPQGPFLVATTPRG
+896 LPQGPFLVAATPRG
-910 SPGGGNRAQH
+910 SPGGGNRAEH

-933 LPYGRVSAIADLLNV
+933 LSRGRIFAVADLLNV
-948 TNANLAIQQSDLT
+948 TNEDLAIQQTDLT
-961 GPTFNLRLPVA
+961 GPTFNQRLPIA
-972 IEPPRFARFELRY
+972 IEPPRFVRFEVRY

>member
-1 MREGKHLI
+1 MRTSAGSA
-9 VQLGLRLVPR
+9 VP
-19 DARARRAS
+19 A
-27 PLQRNRRGRARPAR
+27 
-41 LGRGLR
+41 
-47 GILGCL
+47 
-53 PLAAWLGCGALHAQ
+53 
-67 LALGRIE
+67 
-74 GSVRTNAASPVPMAG
+74 AG

-97 RLLTRAD
+97 RLLKHTD
-104 GAGRFALAL
+104 GNGRFALAL
-113 PYGRY
+113 PYGQY
-118 RVSLEGNQS
+118 RISLEGDRKS
-127 FAAPVDIAPLETV
+127 GAPVDIAPLGTV
-140 RVNLIVTPG
+140 RVTVVVTPG
-149 APFRIERTIA
+149 APVRIEIATA
-159 AEPGEWTGDFG
+159 AEPGVWTGDFG
-170 AHLYPEGFSLGSA
+170 ARVYPEGFSLGSA
-183 LFALEPG
+183 LFAREPG
-190 TVTEPLNFTG
+190 TVTEPLDFTG
-200 LADNRLAVVSQR
+200 LADNRLGVISQR
-212 GFSWTDTVLQFNG
+212 GFSWTDTAIQFNG

-235 SPQILPDTDALET
+235 SPQILPDGDAVAA
-248 TVVRTA
+248 TVVRSA
-254 FALTPSPANG
+254 FGLTPSTAFG
-264 TEVGLFSAQAG
+264 AEIGLFPAQAG
-275 ESWHAAISSAGTAS
+275 DSWHAAISSAGTAG
-289 ALASSNL
+289 ALASNNL
-296 PPPVSRGAV
+296 PPAAGRGAI
-305 TQPEQ
+305 TQSEQ
-310 YDWFTRDHADLGGP
+310 YDWFTRDHAELGGP

-330 IFASGTGQ
+330 VFVSGSGL

-350 TTQNSRLLFGNALGH
+350 TNQNSRLLFGNALGH
-365 VRAGSHD
+365 IRAGAHD

-405 FVLPDGVAGLNEI
+405 FLLPDGVAGLNET

-434 SAAGTLQVRYG
+434 SAAGTLQIRYG

-451 DTTPAVVT
+451 DTAPAVVT

-466 ELAGGAVTGEPPL
+466 EMAGGAVTGEPPL

-491 AAWEPGAIRLAGA
+491 AAWEPGSVRRAGA
-504 RHQFMAGGG
+504 NHQFMAGGG

-527 DVNLITA
+527 DLNLIRA
-534 NGVPA
+534 DGLPA
-539 EVVEFN
+539 EVVEFD
-545 TPLDSRERIASAS
+545 TPLDSRERITSAS
-558 AWAADHV
+558 VWATDHM
-565 NPARRLTLDAGVM
+565 NPVRRLTLDLGLM

-583 GGLPAQSSPFG
+583 GGVPAQSSPFG
-594 FYTPARQFAAQPDL
+594 IYTPARQVAAQSNL

-613 VSPRAGLAWQVPHTH
+613 VSPRAGLAWQVPHAH
-628 GMVLRGAYFRLYAPL
+628 GLVMRGAFFRLYAPL

-672 EPGEQGTLL
+672 EPGEQGALL

-687 YSSISRSLR
+687 YSSISPTLR

-704 VGAEMPLPFSAL
+704 LGAEMPLPLSTL

-730 AAVNTGVTPQDFT
+730 AAIDTGVTPQDFT

-753 GIPGTFDDQHLTVYA
+753 GIPGTFDDQQLTVYA
-768 QNPATLGHDQY
+768 QNPATLGHDHY

-802 RGVTVLASFVAEK
+802 RGITVSASFVAEK
-815 SYGPTNPGNAV
+815 SYGPTNPGNAI

-831 GVVGALFSDPNSTIN
+831 GVVGALFSDPNAQIN
-846 STGRAFADR
+846 STGRAFTDR

-863 LYRLPPR
+863 LYRLPTR

-910 SPGGGNRAQH
+910 SPGGGNRAEH

-933 LPYGRVSAIADLLNV
+933 LAFGRIAAAADLLNV
-948 TNANLAIQQSDLT
+948 TNADLAIQQADLT
-961 GPTFNLRLPVA
+961 GLAFNSRLPIA
-972 IEPPRFARFELRY
+972 IEPPRFVRFEVRY

>member
-1 MREGKHLI
+1 M
-9 VQLGLRLVPR
+9 
-19 DARARRAS
+19 
-27 PLQRNRRGRARPAR
+27 
-41 LGRGLR
+41 
-47 GILGCL
+47 LGCL
-53 PLAAWLGCGALHAQ
+53 LLASWPGCGTLSAQ
-67 LALGRIE
+67 LATGRVE
-74 GSVRTNAASPVPMAG
+74 GSVRTSAGSPVPMAG
-89 VVIEGGGL
+89 VLIEGAGL
-97 RLLTRAD
+97 RLPLRAD
-104 GAGRFALAL
+104 GAGRFAVAL
-113 PYGRY
+113 PYGPY
-118 RVSLEGNQS
+118 RISLAGESNA
-127 FAAPVDIAPLETV
+127 AAPVEIVPLETV
-140 RVNLIVTPG
+140 RVTLVVTPG
-149 APFRIERTIA
+149 SPLRLEGAPA
-159 AEPGEWTGDFG
+159 AEPGEWAEDFG
-170 AHLYPEGFSLGSA
+170 ARLYPEGFSLASS
-183 LFALEPG
+183 LFAREPG
-190 TVTEPLNFTG
+190 TVTEPLDFSG
-200 LADNRLAVVSQR
+200 LADNRLGVISQR
-212 GFSWTDTVLQFNG
+212 GFSWTDTALQFNG

-235 SPQILPDTDALET
+235 RPQILPDTGAVEA

-254 FALTPSPANG
+254 FALTPSPAYG
-264 TEVGLFSAQAG
+264 AEIGLFPAQAG
-275 ESWHAAISSAGTAS
+275 ESWHAAIDSAGTGR

-296 PPPVSRGAV
+296 PPPASRGAV
-305 TQPEQ
+305 TQSEQ

-330 IFASGTGQ
+330 VFLSGTGQ
-338 WAAQAAPLAAPG
+338 WAAQAAPLAAPR
-350 TTQNSRLLFGNALGH
+350 TLQNSRLLFGNAIGH
-365 VRAGSHD
+365 VRAGAHD
-372 RFDALYSGSRIDLAG
+372 RFDALYSGSRIDLSG

-405 FVLPDGVAGLNEI
+405 FAMPDGMAGLNET

-428 THVWAA
+428 THIWAA

-451 DTTPAVVT
+451 DTTQSVVT
-459 PINQSSI
+459 PIDQSRI
-466 ELAGGAVTGEPPL
+466 ELAGGAVAGEPPL
-479 TNLAVRARQQIA
+479 TNLAVRMRQQIA
-491 AAWEPGAIRLAGA
+491 AAWEPGIVRLAGA
-504 RHQFMAGGG
+504 RHRFLAGGG

-527 DVNLITA
+527 DLNLITVA
-534 NGVPA
+534 GAPA

-545 TPLDSRERIASAS
+545 TPLDSREHISSAT
-558 AWAADHV
+558 AWATDHV
-565 NPARRLTLDAGVM
+565 DLAPRLTLDLGVM
-578 ADFSR
+578 ADFSH

-594 FYTPARQFAAQPDL
+594 FYTPARQFAASPNL

-613 VSPRAGLAWQVPHTH
+613 VSPRAGVAWQVPHAH
-628 GMVLRGAYFRLYAPL
+628 SFVLRAAYFRLYAPL

-658 SVYQWNDLN
+658 SVYQWNDRN

-687 YSSISRSLR
+687 YSSISPSLR
-696 RPYADEWN
+696 RPYADEFN
-704 VGAEMPLPFSAL
+704 VGAQMPLPFSTL

-730 AAVNTGVTPQDFT
+730 AAINTGVTPQDFT

-802 RGVTVLASFVAEK
+802 RGVTVAASFVAEK
-815 SYGPTNPGNAV
+815 SYGANNPGNAF

-831 GVVGALFSDPNSTIN
+831 GVVGALFSDPNANIN
-846 STGRAFADR
+846 ATGRAFADR

-863 LYRLPPR
+863 LYRLPTR
-870 WGGVQISTVADY
+870 WGGIQVSSLVDY

-896 LPQGPFLVATTPRG
+896 LLQGPFLVATTPRG

-933 LPYGRVSAIADLLNV
+933 LPIGRVSAAADLLNV
-948 TNANLAIQQSDLT
+948 TNENLAIQQADLT
-961 GPTFNLRLPVA
+961 GPTFNLRLPIA
-972 IEPPRFARFELRY
+972 IEPPRFVRFEIRY

>member
-1 MREGKHLI
+1 M
-9 VQLGLRLVPR
+9 
-19 DARARRAS
+19 
-27 PLQRNRRGRARPAR
+27 PA
-41 LGRGLR
+41 
-47 GILGCL
+47 
-53 PLAAWLGCGALHAQ
+53 
-67 LALGRIE
+67 
-74 GSVRTNAASPVPMAG
+74 AG

-97 RLLTRAD
+97 RLLKHTD
-104 GAGRFALAL
+104 GNGRFALAL
-113 PYGRY
+113 PYGQY
-118 RVSLEGNQS
+118 RISLEGDRKS
-127 FAAPVDIAPLETV
+127 GAPVDIAPLGTV
-140 RVNLIVTPG
+140 RVTVVVTPG
-149 APFRIERTIA
+149 APVRIEIATA
-159 AEPGEWTGDFG
+159 AEPGVWTGDFG
-170 AHLYPEGFSLGSA
+170 ARVYPEGFSLGSA
-183 LFALEPG
+183 LFAREPG
-190 TVTEPLNFTG
+190 TVTEPLDFTG
-200 LADNRLAVVSQR
+200 LADNRLGVISQR
-212 GFSWTDTVLQFNG
+212 GFSWTDTAIQFNG

-235 SPQILPDTDALET
+235 SPQILPDGDAVAA
-248 TVVRTA
+248 TVVRSA
-254 FALTPSPANG
+254 FGLTPSTAFG
-264 TEVGLFSAQAG
+264 AEIGLFPAQAG
-275 ESWHAAISSAGTAS
+275 DSWHAAISSAGTAG
-289 ALASSNL
+289 ALASNNL
-296 PPPVSRGAV
+296 PPAAGRGAI
-305 TQPEQ
+305 TQSEQ
-310 YDWFTRDHADLGGP
+310 YDWFTRDHAELGGP

-330 IFASGTGQ
+330 VFVSGSGL

-350 TTQNSRLLFGNALGH
+350 TNQNSRLLFGNALGH
-365 VRAGSHD
+365 IRAGAHD

-405 FVLPDGVAGLNEI
+405 FLLPDGVAGLNET

-434 SAAGTLQVRYG
+434 SAAGTLQIRYG

-451 DTTPAVVT
+451 DTAPAVVT

-466 ELAGGAVTGEPPL
+466 EMAGGAVTGEPPL

-491 AAWEPGAIRLAGA
+491 AAWEPGSVRRAGA
-504 RHQFMAGGG
+504 NHQFMAGGG

-527 DVNLITA
+527 DLNLIRA
-534 NGVPA
+534 DGLPA
-539 EVVEFN
+539 EVVEFD
-545 TPLDSRERIASAS
+545 TPLDSRERITSAS
-558 AWAADHV
+558 VWATDHM
-565 NPARRLTLDAGVM
+565 NPVRRLTLDLGLM

-583 GGLPAQSSPFG
+583 GGVPAQSSPFG
-594 FYTPARQFAAQPDL
+594 IYTPARQVAAQSNL

-613 VSPRAGLAWQVPHTH
+613 VSPRAGLAWQVPHAH
-628 GMVLRGAYFRLYAPL
+628 GLVMRGAFFRLYAPL

-658 SVYQWNDLN
+658 NVYQWNDLN

-672 EPGEQGTLL
+672 EPGEQGALL

-687 YSSISRSLR
+687 YSSISPSLR

-704 VGAEMPLPFSAL
+704 LGAEMPLPLSTL

-730 AAVNTGVTPQDFT
+730 AAIDTGVTPQDFT

-753 GIPGTFDDQHLTVYA
+753 GIPGTFDDQQLTVYA
-768 QNPATLGHDQY
+768 QNPATLGHDHY

-802 RGVTVLASFVAEK
+802 RGITVSASFVAEK
-815 SYGPTNPGNAV
+815 SYGPTNPGNAI

-831 GVVGALFSDPNSTIN
+831 GVVGALFSDPNAQIN
-846 STGRAFADR
+846 STGRAFTDR

-863 LYRLPPR
+863 LYRLPTR

-910 SPGGGNRAQH
+910 SPGGGNRAEH

-933 LPYGRVSAIADLLNV
+933 LAFGRIAAAADLLNV
-948 TNANLAIQQSDLT
+948 TNADLAIQQADLT
-961 GPTFNLRLPVA
+961 GPTFNSRLPIA
-972 IEPPRFARFELRY
+972 IEPPRFMRFEVRY

>member
-1 MREGKHLI
+1 MRTSAGSA
-9 VQLGLRLVPR
+9 VP
-19 DARARRAS
+19 A
-27 PLQRNRRGRARPAR
+27 
-41 LGRGLR
+41 
-47 GILGCL
+47 
-53 PLAAWLGCGALHAQ
+53 
-67 LALGRIE
+67 
-74 GSVRTNAASPVPMAG
+74 AG

-97 RLLTRAD
+97 RLLKHTD
-104 GAGRFALAL
+104 GNGRFALAL
-113 PYGRY
+113 PYGQY
-118 RVSLEGNQS
+118 RISLEGDRKS
-127 FAAPVDIAPLETV
+127 GAPVDIAPLGTV
-140 RVNLIVTPG
+140 RVTVVVTPG
-149 APFRIERTIA
+149 APVRIEIATA
-159 AEPGEWTGDFG
+159 AEPGVWTGDFG
-170 AHLYPEGFSLGSA
+170 ARVYPEGFSLGSA
-183 LFALEPG
+183 LFAREPG
-190 TVTEPLNFTG
+190 TVTEPLDFTG
-200 LADNRLAVVSQR
+200 LADNRLGVISQR
-212 GFSWTDTVLQFNG
+212 GFSWTDTAIQFNG

-235 SPQILPDTDALET
+235 GPQILPDGDAVAA
-248 TVVRTA
+248 TVVRSA
-254 FALTPSPANG
+254 FGLTPSTAFG
-264 TEVGLFSAQAG
+264 AEIGLFPAQAG
-275 ESWHAAISSAGTAS
+275 DSWHAAISSAGTAG
-289 ALASSNL
+289 ALASNNL
-296 PPPVSRGAV
+296 PPAAGRGAI
-305 TQPEQ
+305 TQSEQ
-310 YDWFTRDHADLGGP
+310 YDWFTRDHAELGGP

-330 IFASGTGQ
+330 VFVSGSGL

-350 TTQNSRLLFGNALGH
+350 TNQNSRLLFGNALGH
-365 VRAGSHD
+365 IRAGAHD

-405 FVLPDGVAGLNEI
+405 FLLPDGVAGLNET

-434 SAAGTLQVRYG
+434 SAAGTLQIRYG

-451 DTTPAVVT
+451 DTAPAVVT

-466 ELAGGAVTGEPPL
+466 EMAGGAVTGEPPL

-491 AAWEPGAIRLAGA
+491 AAWEPGSVRRAGA
-504 RHQFMAGGG
+504 NHQFMAGGG

-527 DVNLITA
+527 DLNLIRA
-534 NGVPA
+534 DGLPA
-539 EVVEFN
+539 EVVEFD
-545 TPLDSRERIASAS
+545 TPLDSRERITSAS
-558 AWAADHV
+558 VWATDHM
-565 NPARRLTLDAGVM
+565 NPVRRLTLDLGLM

-583 GGLPAQSSPFG
+583 GGVPAQSSPFG
-594 FYTPARQFAAQPDL
+594 IYTPARQVAAQSNL

-613 VSPRAGLAWQVPHTH
+613 VSPRAGLAWQVPHAH
-628 GMVLRGAYFRLYAPL
+628 GLVMRGAFFRLYAPL

-658 SVYQWNDLN
+658 NVYQWNDLN

-672 EPGEQGTLL
+672 EPGEQGALL

-687 YSSISRSLR
+687 YSSISPSLR

-704 VGAEMPLPFSAL
+704 LGAEMPLPLSTL

-730 AAVNTGVTPQDFT
+730 AAIDTGVTPQDFT

-753 GIPGTFDDQHLTVYA
+753 GIPGTFDDQQLTVYA
-768 QNPATLGHDQY
+768 QNPATLGHDHY

-802 RGVTVLASFVAEK
+802 RGITVSASFVAEK
-815 SYGPTNPGNAV
+815 SYGPTNPGNAI

-831 GVVGALFSDPNSTIN
+831 GVVGALFSDPNAQIN
-846 STGRAFADR
+846 STGRAFTDR

-863 LYRLPPR
+863 LYRLPTR

-910 SPGGGNRAQH
+910 SPGGGNRAEH

-933 LPYGRVSAIADLLNV
+933 LAFGRIAAAADLLNV
-948 TNANLAIQQSDLT
+948 TNADLAIQQADLT
-961 GPTFNLRLPVA
+961 GPTFNSRLPIA
-972 IEPPRFARFELRY
+972 IEPPRFMRFEVRY

>member
-1 MREGKHLI
+1 MRTSAGSA
-9 VQLGLRLVPR
+9 VP
-19 DARARRAS
+19 A
-27 PLQRNRRGRARPAR
+27 
-41 LGRGLR
+41 
-47 GILGCL
+47 
-53 PLAAWLGCGALHAQ
+53 
-67 LALGRIE
+67 
-74 GSVRTNAASPVPMAG
+74 AG

-97 RLLTRAD
+97 RLLKHTD
-104 GAGRFALAL
+104 GNGRFALAL
-113 PYGRY
+113 PYGQY
-118 RVSLEGNQS
+118 RISLEGDRKS
-127 FAAPVDIAPLETV
+127 GAPVDIAPLGTV
-140 RVNLIVTPG
+140 RVTVVVTPG
-149 APFRIERTIA
+149 APVRIEIATA
-159 AEPGEWTGDFG
+159 AEPGVWTGDFG
-170 AHLYPEGFSLGSA
+170 ARVYPEGFSLGSA
-183 LFALEPG
+183 LFAREPG
-190 TVTEPLNFTG
+190 TVTEPLDFTG
-200 LADNRLAVVSQR
+200 LADNRLGVISQR
-212 GFSWTDTVLQFNG
+212 GFSWTDTAIQFNG

-235 SPQILPDTDALET
+235 SPQILPDGDAVAA
-248 TVVRTA
+248 TVVRSA
-254 FALTPSPANG
+254 FGLTPSTAFG
-264 TEVGLFSAQAG
+264 AEIGLFPAQAG
-275 ESWHAAISSAGTAS
+275 ESWHAAISSAGTAG
-289 ALASSNL
+289 ALASNNL
-296 PPPVSRGAV
+296 PPAAGRGAI
-305 TQPEQ
+305 TQSEQ
-310 YDWFTRDHADLGGP
+310 YDWFTRDHAELGGP

-330 IFASGTGQ
+330 VFVSGSGL
-338 WAAQAAPLAAPG
+338 WAAQAAPLATPG
-350 TTQNSRLLFGNALGH
+350 TNQNSRLLFGNALGH
-365 VRAGSHD
+365 IRAGAHD

-405 FVLPDGVAGLNEI
+405 FLLPDGVAGLNET

-434 SAAGTLQVRYG
+434 SAAGTLQIRYG

-451 DTTPAVVT
+451 DTAPAVVT
-459 PINQSSI
+459 PINQTSI

-491 AAWEPGAIRLAGA
+491 AAWEPGSVRLAGA

-513 WRTSSP
+513 WRTSTP

-527 DVNLITA
+527 DLNLITA
-534 NGVPA
+534 DGLPA

-545 TPLDSRERIASAS
+545 TPLDSRERIAGAS
-558 AWAADHV
+558 VWATDHM
-565 NPARRLTLDAGVM
+565 NPVRRLTLDLGLM

-583 GGLPAQSSPFG
+583 GGVPAQSSPFG
-594 FYTPARQFAAQPDL
+594 IYTPARQVAAQSNL

-613 VSPRAGLAWQVPHTH
+613 VSPRAGLAWQVPHAH
-628 GMVLRGAYFRLYAPL
+628 GLVMRGAFFRLYAPL

-672 EPGEQGTLL
+672 EPGEQGALL

-687 YSSISRSLR
+687 YSSISPSLR

-704 VGAEMPLPFSAL
+704 LGAEMPLPLSTL

-730 AAVNTGVTPQDFT
+730 AAIDTGVTPQDFT

-753 GIPGTFDDQHLTVYA
+753 GIPGTFDDQQLTVYA
-768 QNPATLGHDQY
+768 QNPATLGHDHY

-802 RGVTVLASFVAEK
+802 RGITVSASFVAEK
-815 SYGPTNPGNAV
+815 SYGPTNPGNAI

-831 GVVGALFSDPNSTIN
+831 GVVGALFSDPNTDIN
-846 STGRAFADR
+846 ATGRAFTDR

-863 LYRLPPR
+863 LYRLPTR

-910 SPGGGNRAQH
+910 SPGGGNRAEH

-933 LPYGRVSAIADLLNV
+933 LAFGRIAAAADLLNV
-948 TNANLAIQQSDLT
+948 TNADLAIQQADLT
-961 GPTFNLRLPVA
+961 GPTFNSRLPIA
-972 IEPPRFARFELRY
+972 IEPPRFMRFEVRY

>member
-1 MREGKHLI
+1 MRTSAGSA
-9 VQLGLRLVPR
+9 VP
-19 DARARRAS
+19 A
-27 PLQRNRRGRARPAR
+27 
-41 LGRGLR
+41 
-47 GILGCL
+47 
-53 PLAAWLGCGALHAQ
+53 
-67 LALGRIE
+67 
-74 GSVRTNAASPVPMAG
+74 AG

-97 RLLTRAD
+97 RLLKHTD
-104 GAGRFALAL
+104 GNGRFALAL
-113 PYGRY
+113 PYGQY
-118 RVSLEGNQS
+118 RISLEGDRKS
-127 FAAPVDIAPLETV
+127 GAPVDIAPLGTV
-140 RVNLIVTPG
+140 RVTVVVTPG
-149 APFRIERTIA
+149 APVRIEIATA
-159 AEPGEWTGDFG
+159 AEPGVWTGDFG
-170 AHLYPEGFSLGSA
+170 ARVYPEGFSLGSA
-183 LFALEPG
+183 LFAREPG
-190 TVTEPLNFTG
+190 TVTEPLDFTG
-200 LADNRLAVVSQR
+200 LADNRLGVISQR
-212 GFSWTDTVLQFNG
+212 GFSWTDTAIQFNG

-235 SPQILPDTDALET
+235 SPQILPDGDAVAA
-248 TVVRTA
+248 TVVRSA
-254 FALTPSPANG
+254 FGLTPSTAFG
-264 TEVGLFSAQAG
+264 AEIGLFPAQAG
-275 ESWHAAISSAGTAS
+275 DSWHAAISSAGTAG
-289 ALASSNL
+289 ALASNNL
-296 PPPVSRGAV
+296 PPAAGRGAI
-305 TQPEQ
+305 TQSEQ
-310 YDWFTRDHADLGGP
+310 YDWFTRDHAELGGP

-330 IFASGTGQ
+330 VFVSGSGL

-350 TTQNSRLLFGNALGH
+350 TNQNSRLLFGNALGH
-365 VRAGSHD
+365 IRAGAHD

-405 FVLPDGVAGLNEI
+405 FLLPDGVAGLNET

-434 SAAGTLQVRYG
+434 SAAGTLQIRYG

-451 DTTPAVVT
+451 DTAPAVVT

-466 ELAGGAVTGEPPL
+466 EMAGGAVTGEPPL

-491 AAWEPGAIRLAGA
+491 AAWEPGSVRRAGA
-504 RHQFMAGGG
+504 NHQFMAGGG

-527 DVNLITA
+527 DLNLIRA
-534 NGVPA
+534 DGLPA
-539 EVVEFN
+539 EVVEFD
-545 TPLDSRERIASAS
+545 TPLDSRERITSAS
-558 AWAADHV
+558 VWATDHM
-565 NPARRLTLDAGVM
+565 NPVRRLTLDLGLM

-583 GGLPAQSSPFG
+583 GGVPAQSSPFG
-594 FYTPARQFAAQPDL
+594 IYTPARQVAAQSNL

-613 VSPRAGLAWQVPHTH
+613 VSPRAGLAWQVPHAH
-628 GMVLRGAYFRLYAPL
+628 GLVMRGAFFRLYAPL

-672 EPGEQGTLL
+672 EPGEQGALL

-687 YSSISRSLR
+687 YSSISPTLR

-704 VGAEMPLPFSAL
+704 LGAEMPLPLSTL

-730 AAVNTGVTPQDFT
+730 AAIDTGVTPQDFT

-753 GIPGTFDDQHLTVYA
+753 GIPGTFDDQQLTVYA
-768 QNPATLGHDQY
+768 QNPATLGHDHY

-802 RGVTVLASFVAEK
+802 RGITVSASFVAEK
-815 SYGPTNPGNAV
+815 SYGPTNPGNAI

-831 GVVGALFSDPNSTIN
+831 GVVGALFSDPNAQIN
-846 STGRAFADR
+846 STGRAFTDR

-863 LYRLPPR
+863 LYRLPTR

-910 SPGGGNRAQH
+910 SPGGGNRAEH

-933 LPYGRVSAIADLLNV
+933 LAFGRIAAAADLLNV
-948 TNANLAIQQSDLT
+948 TNADLAIQQADLT
-961 GPTFNLRLPVA
+961 GPTFNSRLPIA
-972 IEPPRFARFELRY
+972 IEPPRFMRFEVRY

>member
-1 MREGKHLI
+1 MREATSAI
-9 VQLGLRLVPR
+9 SQWRSR
-19 DARARRAS
+19 FFERTRARRAS
-27 PLQRNRRGRARPAR
+27 PLQGARRGRARPAR
-41 LGRGLR
+41 RGLR

-53 PLAAWLGCGALHAQ
+53 LLAAFLGCGALRAQ

-74 GSVRTNAASPVPMAG
+74 GAVRTDAGSPVPKAG
-89 VVIEGGGL
+89 LAIEGGGL

-104 GAGRFALAL
+104 GAGRFAVAL

-118 RVSLEGNQS
+118 RISLEGDKS
-127 FAAPVDIAPLETV
+127 PAAPVDIAPLETV
-140 RVNLIVTPG
+140 RIALIVTPG
-149 APFRIERTIA
+149 SPLRLESATA

-190 TVTEPLNFTG
+190 TVTEPLDFSG
-200 LADNRLAVVSQR
+200 LADNRLGVISQR
-212 GFSWTDTVLQFNG
+212 GFSWTDTALQFNG

-235 SPQILPDTDALET
+235 SPQILPDADALEA
-248 TVVRTA
+248 TVVRSA
-254 FALTPSPANG
+254 FALTPSPAYG
-264 TEVGLFSAQAG
+264 AEVNLFPAQSG
-275 ESWHAAISSAGTAS
+275 ESWHAAISSAGTAG
-289 ALASSNL
+289 ALAADNL
-296 PPPVSRGAV
+296 PPANRGAIA
-305 TQPEQ
+305 QSEQ

-324 LSRWAD
+324 LTRWAD

-338 WAAQAAPLAAPG
+338 WAAQAVPLAAGG
-350 TTQNSRLLFGNALGH
+350 TSQNSRLLFGNALGH
-365 VRAGSHD
+365 VRAGAHD

-387 WGEPAGMEALA
+387 WGEPAGMEAFA
-398 ARRLSPE
+398 SRRLSPE
-405 FVLPDGVAGLNEI
+405 FLLPDGVAGLNET

-428 THVWAA
+428 THVWDA

-451 DTTPAVVT
+451 DTAPAVVA
-459 PINQSSI
+459 PIDQSSI

-491 AAWEPGAIRLAGA
+491 AAWAPGSVRFAGV
-504 RHQFMAGGG
+504 RHRFMAGGG

-527 DVNLITA
+527 DLNLITVA
-534 NGVPA
+534 GAPA

-565 NPARRLTLDAGVM
+565 SPARRLTLDLGVM

-583 GGLPAQSSPFG
+583 GGIPAQSSPFG

-613 VSPRAGLAWQVPHTH
+613 LSPRAGLAWQVPHAI
-628 GMVLRGAYFRLYAPL
+628 GLVLRGAFFRLCAPL

-667 GDGWF
+667 RDGWF

-687 YSSISRSLR
+687 YSSISPSLR

-704 VGAEMPLPFSAL
+704 VGAEIPLPFSTL

-730 AAVNTGVTPQDFT
+730 AAINTGVTPQDYT

-779 LLTNPPGLRTLNS
+779 LLTNPAGLRTLNS

-831 GVVGALFSDPNSTIN
+831 GVVGALFSDPNTDIN
-846 STGRAFADR
+846 ATGRAFTDR
-855 AFTGKIEA
+855 AFTGKIQA
-863 LYRLPPR
+863 LYRLPVR

-882 TDGLAFARMLLVTG
+882 TDGLAFARMLMVTG

-920 VQNWNLRLSREWP
+920 VQNWNLRLCREWP
-933 LPYGRVSAIADLLNV
+933 LPYGRLSAIADLLNV
-948 TNANLAIQQSDLT
+948 TNEDLAIQQTDLT
-961 GPTFNLRLPVA
+961 GPTFNLRLPIA

>member
-1 MREGKHLI
+1 M
-9 VQLGLRLVPR
+9 
-19 DARARRAS
+19 
-27 PLQRNRRGRARPAR
+27 AR
-41 LGRGLR
+41 LGTRSAGSWFCVNSSL
-47 GILGCL
+47 LL
-53 PLAAWLGCGALHAQ
+53 LAAWLGCGGLRAQ
-67 LALGRIE
+67 LTLGRVE
-74 GSVRTNAASPVPMAG
+74 GAVRTSAGSAVPAAG

-97 RLLTRAD
+97 RLLKHTD
-104 GAGRFALAL
+104 GNGRFALAL
-113 PYGRY
+113 PYGQY
-118 RVSLEGNQS
+118 RISLEGDRKS
-127 FAAPVDIAPLETV
+127 ARSVGVAPLGTV
-140 RVNLIVTPG
+140 RVTVVVTPG
-149 APFRIERTIA
+149 APVRIEIATA
-159 AEPGEWTGDFG
+159 AEPGVWTGDFG
-170 AHLYPEGFSLGSA
+170 ARVYPEGFSLGSA
-183 LFALEPG
+183 LFAREPG
-190 TVTEPLNFTG
+190 TVTEPLDFTG
-200 LADNRLAVVSQR
+200 LADNRLGVISQR
-212 GFSWTDTVLQFNG
+212 GFSWTDTAIQFNG

-235 SPQILPDTDALET
+235 SPQILPDGDAVAA
-248 TVVRTA
+248 TVVRSA
-254 FALTPSPANG
+254 FGLTPSTAFG
-264 TEVGLFSAQAG
+264 AEIGLFPAQAG
-275 ESWHAAISSAGTAS
+275 DSWHAAIASAGTAG
-289 ALASSNL
+289 ALASNNL
-296 PPPVSRGAV
+296 PPAASRGAI
-305 TQPEQ
+305 TQAEQ
-310 YDWFTRDHADLGGP
+310 YDWFTRDHAELGGP

-330 IFASGTGQ
+330 VFVSGSGQ

-350 TTQNSRLLFGNALGH
+350 TNQNSRLLFGNALGH
-365 VRAGSHD
+365 IRAGAHD

-405 FVLPDGVAGLNEI
+405 FLLPDGVAGLNET

-434 SAAGTLQVRYG
+434 SAGGTLQVRYG

-451 DTTPAVVT
+451 DTAPAVVT

-466 ELAGGAVTGEPPL
+466 EMAGGAVTGEPPL

-491 AAWEPGAIRLAGA
+491 AAWEPGSVRRAGA
-504 RHQFMAGGG
+504 NHQFMAGGG

-527 DVNLITA
+527 DLNLITA
-534 NGVPA
+534 DGVPA
-539 EVVEFN
+539 EVVEFD
-545 TPLDSRERIASAS
+545 TPLDSRERITSAS
-558 AWAADHV
+558 VWATDHM
-565 NPARRLTLDAGVM
+565 NPVRRLTLDLGLM

-583 GGLPAQSSPFG
+583 GGVPAQSSPFG
-594 FYTPARQFAAQPDL
+594 IYTPARQVAAQSNL

-613 VSPRAGLAWQVPHTH
+613 VSPRAGLAWQVPHAH
-628 GMVLRGAYFRLYAPL
+628 GLVMRGAFFRLYAPL

-672 EPGEQGTLL
+672 EPGEQGALL

-687 YSSISRSLR
+687 YSSISPTLR

-704 VGAEMPLPFSAL
+704 LGAEMPLPLSTL

-730 AAVNTGVTPQDFT
+730 AAIDTGVTPQDFT

-753 GIPGTFDDQHLTVYA
+753 GIPGTFDDQQLTVYA
-768 QNPATLGHDQY
+768 QNPATLGHDRY

-802 RGVTVLASFVAEK
+802 RGITVSASFVAEK

-831 GVVGALFSDPNSTIN
+831 GVVGALFSDPNAQIN
-846 STGRAFADR
+846 STGRAFTDR
-855 AFTGKIEA
+855 AFTGKIDA
-863 LYRLPPR
+863 LYRLPTH

-910 SPGGGNRAQH
+910 SPGGGNRAEH

-933 LPYGRVSAIADLLNV
+933 LAFGRIAAAADLLNV
-948 TNANLAIQQSDLT
+948 TNADLAIQQADLT
-961 GPTFNLRLPVA
+961 GPTFNSRLPIA
-972 IEPPRFARFELRY
+972 IEPPRFMRFEVRY

>member
-1 MREGKHLI
+1 MRTSAGSA
-9 VQLGLRLVPR
+9 VP
-19 DARARRAS
+19 A
-27 PLQRNRRGRARPAR
+27 
-41 LGRGLR
+41 
-47 GILGCL
+47 
-53 PLAAWLGCGALHAQ
+53 
-67 LALGRIE
+67 
-74 GSVRTNAASPVPMAG
+74 AG

-97 RLLTRAD
+97 RLLKHTD
-104 GAGRFALAL
+104 GNGRFALAL
-113 PYGRY
+113 PYGQY
-118 RVSLEGNQS
+118 RISLEGDRKS
-127 FAAPVDIAPLETV
+127 GAPVDIAPLGTV
-140 RVNLIVTPG
+140 RVTVVVTPG
-149 APFRIERTIA
+149 APVRIEIATA
-159 AEPGEWTGDFG
+159 AEPGVWTGDFG
-170 AHLYPEGFSLGSA
+170 ARVYPEGFSLGSA
-183 LFALEPG
+183 LFAREPG
-190 TVTEPLNFTG
+190 TVTEPLDFTG
-200 LADNRLAVVSQR
+200 LADNRLGVISQR
-212 GFSWTDTVLQFNG
+212 GFSWTDTAIQFNG

-235 SPQILPDTDALET
+235 SPQILPDGDAVAA
-248 TVVRTA
+248 TVVRSA
-254 FALTPSPANG
+254 FGLTPSTAFG
-264 TEVGLFSAQAG
+264 AEIGLFPAQAG
-275 ESWHAAISSAGTAS
+275 DSWHAAISSAGTAG
-289 ALASSNL
+289 ALASDNL
-296 PPPVSRGAV
+296 PPAASRGSV
-305 TQPEQ
+305 TQSEQ
-310 YDWFTRDHADLGGP
+310 YDWFTRDHAELGGP
-324 LSRWAD
+324 LTRWAD
-330 IFASGTGQ
+330 VFLSGSGQ

-350 TTQNSRLLFGNALGH
+350 TNQNSRLLFGNALGH
-365 VRAGSHD
+365 IRAGAHD

-405 FVLPDGVAGLNEI
+405 FLLPDGVAGLNET

-434 SAAGTLQVRYG
+434 SAAGTLQIRYG

-451 DTTPAVVT
+451 DTAPAVVT

-466 ELAGGAVTGEPPL
+466 EMAGGAVTGEPPL

-491 AAWEPGAIRLAGA
+491 AAWEPGSVRRAGA
-504 RHQFMAGGG
+504 NHQFMAGGG

-527 DVNLITA
+527 DLNLIRA
-534 NGVPA
+534 DGLPA
-539 EVVEFN
+539 EVVEFD
-545 TPLDSRERIASAS
+545 TPLDSRERITSAS
-558 AWAADHV
+558 VWATDHM
-565 NPARRLTLDAGVM
+565 NPVRRLTLDLGLM

-583 GGLPAQSSPFG
+583 GGVPAQSSPFG
-594 FYTPARQFAAQPDL
+594 IYTPARQVAAQSNL

-613 VSPRAGLAWQVPHTH
+613 VSPRAGLAWQVPHAH
-628 GMVLRGAYFRLYAPL
+628 GLVMRGAFFRLYAPL

-672 EPGEQGTLL
+672 EPGEQGALL

-687 YSSISRSLR
+687 YSSISPSLR

-704 VGAEMPLPFSAL
+704 LGAEMPLPLSTL

-730 AAVNTGVTPQDFT
+730 AAIDTGVTPQDFT

-753 GIPGTFDDQHLTVYA
+753 GIPGTFDDQQLTVYA
-768 QNPATLGHDQY
+768 QNPATLGHDHY

-802 RGVTVLASFVAEK
+802 RGITVSASFVAEK
-815 SYGPTNPGNAV
+815 SYGPTNPGNAI

-831 GVVGALFSDPNSTIN
+831 GVVGALFSDPNAQIN
-846 STGRAFADR
+846 STGRAFTDR

-863 LYRLPPR
+863 LYRLPTR

-910 SPGGGNRAQH
+910 SPGGGNRAEH

-933 LPYGRVSAIADLLNV
+933 LAFGRIAAAADLLNV
-948 TNANLAIQQSDLT
+948 TNADLAIQQADLT
-961 GPTFNLRLPVA
+961 GPTFNSRLPIA
-972 IEPPRFARFELRY
+972 IEPPRFMRFEVRY

>member
-1 MREGKHLI
+1 MRTSAGSA
-9 VQLGLRLVPR
+9 VP
-19 DARARRAS
+19 A
-27 PLQRNRRGRARPAR
+27 
-41 LGRGLR
+41 
-47 GILGCL
+47 
-53 PLAAWLGCGALHAQ
+53 
-67 LALGRIE
+67 
-74 GSVRTNAASPVPMAG
+74 AG

-97 RLLTRAD
+97 RLLKHTD
-104 GAGRFALAL
+104 GNGRFALAL
-113 PYGRY
+113 PYGQY
-118 RVSLEGNQS
+118 RISLEGDRKS
-127 FAAPVDIAPLETV
+127 GAPVDIAPLGTV
-140 RVNLIVTPG
+140 RVTVVVTPG
-149 APFRIERTIA
+149 APVRIEIATA
-159 AEPGEWTGDFG
+159 AEPGVWTGDFG
-170 AHLYPEGFSLGSA
+170 ARVYPEGFSLGSA
-183 LFALEPG
+183 LFAREPG
-190 TVTEPLNFTG
+190 TVTEPLDFTG
-200 LADNRLAVVSQR
+200 LADNRLGVISQR
-212 GFSWTDTVLQFNG
+212 GFSWTDTAIQFNG

-235 SPQILPDTDALET
+235 SPQILPDGDAVAA
-248 TVVRTA
+248 TVVRSA
-254 FALTPSPANG
+254 FGLTPSTAFG
-264 TEVGLFSAQAG
+264 AEIGLFPAQAG
-275 ESWHAAISSAGTAS
+275 DSWHAAISSAGTAG
-289 ALASSNL
+289 ALASNNL
-296 PPPVSRGAV
+296 PPAAGRGAI
-305 TQPEQ
+305 TQSEQ
-310 YDWFTRDHADLGGP
+310 YDWFTRDHAELGGP

-330 IFASGTGQ
+330 VFVSGSGL

-350 TTQNSRLLFGNALGH
+350 TNQNSRLLFGNALGH
-365 VRAGSHD
+365 IRAGAHD

-405 FVLPDGVAGLNEI
+405 FLLPDGVAGLNET

-434 SAAGTLQVRYG
+434 SAAGTLQIRYG

-451 DTTPAVVT
+451 DTAPAVVT

-466 ELAGGAVTGEPPL
+466 EMAGGAVTGEPPL

-491 AAWEPGAIRLAGA
+491 AAWEPGSVRRAGA
-504 RHQFMAGGG
+504 NHQFMAGGG

-527 DVNLITA
+527 DLNLIRA
-534 NGVPA
+534 DGLPA
-539 EVVEFN
+539 EVVEFD
-545 TPLDSRERIASAS
+545 TPLDSRERITSAS
-558 AWAADHV
+558 VWATDHM
-565 NPARRLTLDAGVM
+565 NPVRRLTLDLGLM

-583 GGLPAQSSPFG
+583 GGVPAQSSPFG
-594 FYTPARQFAAQPDL
+594 IYTPARQVAAQSNL

-613 VSPRAGLAWQVPHTH
+613 VSPRAGLAWQVPHAH
-628 GMVLRGAYFRLYAPL
+628 GLVLRGAFFRLYAPL

-672 EPGEQGTLL
+672 EPGEQGALL

-687 YSSISRSLR
+687 YSSISPSLR

-704 VGAEMPLPFSAL
+704 LGAEMPLPLSTL

-730 AAVNTGVTPQDFT
+730 AAIDTGVTPQDFT

-753 GIPGTFDDQHLTVYA
+753 GIPGTFDDQQLTVYA
-768 QNPATLGHDQY
+768 QNPATLGHDHY

-802 RGVTVLASFVAEK
+802 RGITVSASFVAEK
-815 SYGPTNPGNAV
+815 SYGPTNPGNAI

-831 GVVGALFSDPNSTIN
+831 GVVGALFSDPNAQIN
-846 STGRAFADR
+846 STGRAFTDR

-863 LYRLPPR
+863 LYRLPTR

-910 SPGGGNRAQH
+910 SPGGGNRAEH

-933 LPYGRVSAIADLLNV
+933 LAFGRIAAAADLLNV
-948 TNANLAIQQSDLT
+948 TNADLAIQQADLT
-961 GPTFNLRLPVA
+961 GPTFNSRLPIA
-972 IEPPRFARFELRY
+972 IEPPRFMRFEVRY

>member
-1 MREGKHLI
+1 M
-9 VQLGLRLVPR
+9 
-19 DARARRAS
+19 
-27 PLQRNRRGRARPAR
+27 
-41 LGRGLR
+41 
-47 GILGCL
+47 
-53 PLAAWLGCGALHAQ
+53 LHAQ

-74 GSVRTNAASPVPMAG
+74 GAVRTSAGRAVPAAS
-89 VVIEGGGL
+89 VVVEGGGL
-97 RLLTRAD
+97 RLVERAD
-104 GAGRFALAL
+104 GDGRFALAL

-118 RVSLEGNQS
+118 SISFEGYRKS
-127 FAAPVDIAPLETV
+127 ARPVDVVPLETV
-140 RVNLIVTPG
+140 RVTLVVAEG
-149 APFRIERTIA
+149 APVRVESTTA
-159 AEPGEWTGDFG
+159 ADPGEWTGDTG
-170 AHLYPEGFSLGSA
+170 AHVYPEGFSLASA

-190 TVTEPLNFTG
+190 TVTEPLDPTG
-200 LADNRLAVVSQR
+200 LADNRLGVISQR
-212 GFSWTDTVLQFNG
+212 GFSWTDTALQFNG

-235 SPQILPDTDALET
+235 RPQILPDTDALEA
-248 TVVRTA
+248 TVVRSGV
-254 FALTPSPANG
+254 ALTSSPAYG
-264 TEVGLFSAQAG
+264 VEVGLFSAQTG
-275 ESWHAAISSAGTAS
+275 ESWHAAISSAGTAG
-289 ALASSNL
+289 ALASDNL
-296 PPPVSRGAV
+296 PPLASRGAI
-305 TQPEQ
+305 QQSEQ
-310 YDWFTRDHADLGGP
+310 YDWFTRDHTDLGGP

-330 IFASGTGQ
+330 VFLSGSGL
-338 WAAQAAPLAAPG
+338 WAAQAAPLGAPG
-350 TTQNSRLLFGNALGH
+350 TSQNSRLLFGNALGH
-365 VRAGSHD
+365 IHAGAHD
-372 RFDALYSGSRIDLAG
+372 RFDALYSGSRVDLAG

-398 ARRLSPE
+398 SRRLSPE
-405 FVLPDGVAGLNEI
+405 FVLPDGVAGLNET

-451 DTTPAVVT
+451 DAEPVLTTP
-459 PINQSSI
+459 IDQSRI

-491 AAWEPGAIRLAGA
+491 AAWEPGTIRLARA
-504 RHQFMAGGG
+504 RHRLMAGGG

-527 DVNLITA
+527 DLNMITA
-534 NGVPA
+534 DGVPA
-539 EVVEFN
+539 ELVEFN
-545 TPLDSRERIASAS
+545 TPLDSRERIVATS
-558 AWAADHV
+558 AWATDRV
-565 NPARRLTLDAGVM
+565 NPTPRLTLDLGVM

-583 GGLPAQSSPFG
+583 GGIPAQSSPFG
-594 FYTPARQFAAQPDL
+594 FYTPARQFTAQSNL

-613 VSPRAGLAWQVPHTH
+613 VSPRAGLAWQVPHAH
-628 GMVLRGAYFRLYAPL
+628 GLILRGAFFRLYAPL

-658 SVYQWNDLN
+658 NVYQWNDLN

-672 EPGEQGTLL
+672 EPGEQGALL

-687 YSSISRSLR
+687 YSSISPTLR

-704 VGAEMPLPFSAL
+704 LGAEMPLPLSTL
-716 ASIHLFRRDEKDRI
+716 ASIHLFRRDEKDRL
-730 AAVNTGVTPQDFT
+730 AAIDTGVTPQDFT

-753 GIPGTFDDQHLTVYA
+753 GIPGTFDDRQLTVYA

-779 LLTNPPGLRTLNS
+779 LLTNPAGLRTLNS
-792 GVNAQLRTAW
+792 GVDAQLHSSW

-831 GVVGALFSDPNSTIN
+831 GVVGALFSDPNADIN
-846 STGRAFADR
+846 ASGRAFTDR
-855 AFTGKIEA
+855 AFTGKIAA
-863 LYRLPPR
+863 LYRLPAR

-920 VQNWNLRLSREWP
+920 VENWNLRLSREWR
-933 LPYGRVSAIADLLNV
+933 LRYGRISAAADLLNV
-948 TNANLAIQQSDLT
+948 TNADLAIQQADLT
-961 GPTFNLRLPVA
+961 GSAFNLRLPIA
-972 IEPPRFARFELRY
+972 IEPPRFVRFELRY
-985 RF
+985 NF

>member
-1 MREGKHLI
+1 
-9 VQLGLRLVPR
+9 VP
-19 DARARRAS
+19 A
-27 PLQRNRRGRARPAR
+27 
-41 LGRGLR
+41 
-47 GILGCL
+47 
-53 PLAAWLGCGALHAQ
+53 
-67 LALGRIE
+67 
-74 GSVRTNAASPVPMAG
+74 AG

-97 RLLTRAD
+97 RLLKHTD
-104 GAGRFALAL
+104 GNGRFALAL
-113 PYGRY
+113 PYGQY
-118 RVSLEGNQS
+118 RISLEGDRKS
-127 FAAPVDIAPLETV
+127 GAPVDIAPLGTV
-140 RVNLIVTPG
+140 RVTVVVTPG
-149 APFRIERTIA
+149 APVRIEIATA
-159 AEPGEWTGDFG
+159 AEPGVWTGDFG
-170 AHLYPEGFSLGSA
+170 ARVYPEGFSLGSA
-183 LFALEPG
+183 LFAREPG
-190 TVTEPLNFTG
+190 TVTEPLDFTG
-200 LADNRLAVVSQR
+200 LADNRLGVISQR
-212 GFSWTDTVLQFNG
+212 GFSWTDTAIQFNG

-235 SPQILPDTDALET
+235 SPQILPDGDAVAA
-248 TVVRTA
+248 TVVRSA
-254 FALTPSPANG
+254 FGLTPSTAFG
-264 TEVGLFSAQAG
+264 AEIGLFPAQAG
-275 ESWHAAISSAGTAS
+275 DSWHAAISSAGTAG
-289 ALASSNL
+289 ALASNNL
-296 PPPVSRGAV
+296 PPAAGRGAI
-305 TQPEQ
+305 TQSEQ
-310 YDWFTRDHADLGGP
+310 YDWFTRDHAELGGP

-330 IFASGTGQ
+330 VFVSGSGL
-338 WAAQAAPLAAPG
+338 WAAQAAPLATPG
-350 TTQNSRLLFGNALGH
+350 TNQNSRLLFGNALGH
-365 VRAGSHD
+365 IRAGAHD

-405 FVLPDGVAGLNEI
+405 FLLPDGVAGLNET

-434 SAAGTLQVRYG
+434 SAAGTLQIRYG

-451 DTTPAVVT
+451 DTAPAVVT

-466 ELAGGAVTGEPPL
+466 EMAGGAVTGEPPL

-491 AAWEPGAIRLAGA
+491 AAWEPGSVRRAGA
-504 RHQFMAGGG
+504 NHQFMAGGG

-527 DVNLITA
+527 DLNLIRA
-534 NGVPA
+534 DGLPA
-539 EVVEFN
+539 EVVEFD
-545 TPLDSRERIASAS
+545 TPLDSRERITSAS
-558 AWAADHV
+558 VWATDHM
-565 NPARRLTLDAGVM
+565 NPVRRLTLDLGLM

-583 GGLPAQSSPFG
+583 GGVPAQSSPFG
-594 FYTPARQFAAQPDL
+594 IYTPARQVAAQSNL

-613 VSPRAGLAWQVPHTH
+613 VSPRAGLAWQVPHAH
-628 GMVLRGAYFRLYAPL
+628 GLVMRGAFFRLYAPL

-658 SVYQWNDLN
+658 NVYQWNDLN

-672 EPGEQGTLL
+672 EPGEQGALL

-687 YSSISRSLR
+687 YSSISPSLR

-704 VGAEMPLPFSAL
+704 LGAEMPLPLSTL

-730 AAVNTGVTPQDFT
+730 AAIDTGVTPQDFT

-753 GIPGTFDDQHLTVYA
+753 GIPGTFDDQQLTVYA
-768 QNPATLGHDQY
+768 QNPATLGHDHY

-802 RGVTVLASFVAEK
+802 RGITVSASFVAEK
-815 SYGPTNPGNAV
+815 SYGPTNPGNAI

-831 GVVGALFSDPNSTIN
+831 GVVGALFSDPNAQIN
-846 STGRAFADR
+846 STGRAFTDR

-863 LYRLPPR
+863 LYRLPTR

-910 SPGGGNRAQH
+910 SPGGGNRAEH

-933 LPYGRVSAIADLLNV
+933 LAFGRIAAAADLLNV
-948 TNANLAIQQSDLT
+948 TNADLAIQQADLT
-961 GPTFNLRLPVA
+961 GPTFNSRLPIA
-972 IEPPRFARFELRY
+972 IEPPRFMRFEVRY

>member
-1 MREGKHLI
+1 MRTSAGSA
-9 VQLGLRLVPR
+9 VP
-19 DARARRAS
+19 A
-27 PLQRNRRGRARPAR
+27 
-41 LGRGLR
+41 
-47 GILGCL
+47 
-53 PLAAWLGCGALHAQ
+53 
-67 LALGRIE
+67 
-74 GSVRTNAASPVPMAG
+74 AG

-97 RLLTRAD
+97 RLLKHTD
-104 GAGRFALAL
+104 GNGRFALAL
-113 PYGRY
+113 PYGQY
-118 RVSLEGNQS
+118 RISLEGDRKS
-127 FAAPVDIAPLETV
+127 GAPVDIAPLGTV
-140 RVNLIVTPG
+140 RVTVVVTPG
-149 APFRIERTIA
+149 APVRIEIATA
-159 AEPGEWTGDFG
+159 AEPGVWTGDFG
-170 AHLYPEGFSLGSA
+170 ARVYPEGFSLGSA
-183 LFALEPG
+183 LFAREPG
-190 TVTEPLNFTG
+190 TVTEPLDFTG
-200 LADNRLAVVSQR
+200 LADNRLGVISQR
-212 GFSWTDTVLQFNG
+212 GFSWTDTAIQFNG

-235 SPQILPDTDALET
+235 SPQILPDGDAVAA
-248 TVVRTA
+248 TVVRSA
-254 FALTPSPANG
+254 FGLTPSTAFG
-264 TEVGLFSAQAG
+264 AEIGLFPAQAG
-275 ESWHAAISSAGTAS
+275 DSWHAAISSAGTAG
-289 ALASSNL
+289 ALASNNL
-296 PPPVSRGAV
+296 PPAAGRGAI
-305 TQPEQ
+305 TQSEQ
-310 YDWFTRDHADLGGP
+310 YDWFTRDHAELGGP

-330 IFASGTGQ
+330 VFVSGSGL
-338 WAAQAAPLAAPG
+338 WAAQAAPLATPG
-350 TTQNSRLLFGNALGH
+350 TNQNSRLLFGNALGH
-365 VRAGSHD
+365 IRAGAHD

-405 FVLPDGVAGLNEI
+405 FLLPDGVAGLNET

-434 SAAGTLQVRYG
+434 SAAGTLQIRYG

-451 DTTPAVVT
+451 DTAPAVVT

-466 ELAGGAVTGEPPL
+466 EMAGGAVTGEPPL

-491 AAWEPGAIRLAGA
+491 AAWEPGSVRRAGA
-504 RHQFMAGGG
+504 NHQFMAGGG

-527 DVNLITA
+527 DLNLIRA
-534 NGVPA
+534 DGLPA
-539 EVVEFN
+539 EVVEFD
-545 TPLDSRERIASAS
+545 TPLDSRERITSAS
-558 AWAADHV
+558 VWATDHM
-565 NPARRLTLDAGVM
+565 NPVRRLTLDLGLM

-583 GGLPAQSSPFG
+583 GGVPAQSSPFG
-594 FYTPARQFAAQPDL
+594 IYTPARQVAAQSNL

-613 VSPRAGLAWQVPHTH
+613 VSPRAGLAWQVPHAH
-628 GMVLRGAYFRLYAPL
+628 GLVMRGAFFRLYAPL

-658 SVYQWNDLN
+658 NVYQWNDLN

-672 EPGEQGTLL
+672 EPGEQGALL

-687 YSSISRSLR
+687 YSSISPTLR

-704 VGAEMPLPFSAL
+704 LGAEMPLPLSTL

-730 AAVNTGVTPQDFT
+730 AAIDTGVTPQDFT

-753 GIPGTFDDQHLTVYA
+753 GIPGTFDDQQLTVYA
-768 QNPATLGHDQY
+768 QNPATLGHDHY

-802 RGVTVLASFVAEK
+802 RGITVSASFVAEK
-815 SYGPTNPGNAV
+815 SYGPTNPGNAI

-831 GVVGALFSDPNSTIN
+831 GVVGALFSDPNAQIN
-846 STGRAFADR
+846 STGRAFTDR

-863 LYRLPPR
+863 LYRLPTR

-910 SPGGGNRAQH
+910 SPGGGNRAEH

-933 LPYGRVSAIADLLNV
+933 LAFGRIAAAADLLNV
-948 TNANLAIQQSDLT
+948 TNADLAIQQADLT
-961 GPTFNLRLPVA
+961 GPTFNSRLPIA
-972 IEPPRFARFELRY
+972 IEPPRFMRFEVRY

>member
-1 MREGKHLI
+1 MRTSAGSA
-9 VQLGLRLVPR
+9 VP
-19 DARARRAS
+19 A
-27 PLQRNRRGRARPAR
+27 
-41 LGRGLR
+41 
-47 GILGCL
+47 
-53 PLAAWLGCGALHAQ
+53 
-67 LALGRIE
+67 
-74 GSVRTNAASPVPMAG
+74 AG

-97 RLLTRAD
+97 RLLKHTD
-104 GAGRFALAL
+104 GNGRFALAL
-113 PYGRY
+113 PYGQY
-118 RVSLEGNQS
+118 RISLEGDRKS
-127 FAAPVDIAPLETV
+127 GAPVDIAPLGTV
-140 RVNLIVTPG
+140 RVTVVVTPG
-149 APFRIERTIA
+149 APVRIEIATA
-159 AEPGEWTGDFG
+159 AEPGVWTGDFG
-170 AHLYPEGFSLGSA
+170 ARVYPEGFSLGSA
-183 LFALEPG
+183 LFAREPG
-190 TVTEPLNFTG
+190 TVTEPLDFAG
-200 LADNRLAVVSQR
+200 LADNRLGVISQR
-212 GFSWTDTVLQFNG
+212 GFSWTDTAIQFNG

-235 SPQILPDTDALET
+235 SPQILPDGDAVAA
-248 TVVRTA
+248 TVVRSA
-254 FALTPSPANG
+254 FGLTPSTAFG
-264 TEVGLFSAQAG
+264 AEIGLFPAQAG
-275 ESWHAAISSAGTAS
+275 DSWHAAISSAGTAG
-289 ALASSNL
+289 ALASNNL
-296 PPPVSRGAV
+296 PPAAGRGAI
-305 TQPEQ
+305 TQSEQ
-310 YDWFTRDHADLGGP
+310 YDWFTRDHAELGGP

-330 IFASGTGQ
+330 VFVSGSGL

-350 TTQNSRLLFGNALGH
+350 TNQNSRLLFGNALGH
-365 VRAGSHD
+365 IRAGAHD

-405 FVLPDGVAGLNEI
+405 FLLPDGVAGLNET

-434 SAAGTLQVRYG
+434 SAAGTLQIRYG

-451 DTTPAVVT
+451 DTAPAVVT

-466 ELAGGAVTGEPPL
+466 EMAGGAVTGEPPL

-491 AAWEPGAIRLAGA
+491 AAWEPGSVRRAGA
-504 RHQFMAGGG
+504 NHQFMAGGG

-527 DVNLITA
+527 DLNLIRA
-534 NGVPA
+534 DGLPA
-539 EVVEFN
+539 EVVEFD
-545 TPLDSRERIASAS
+545 TPLDSRERITSAS
-558 AWAADHV
+558 VWATDHM
-565 NPARRLTLDAGVM
+565 NPVRRLTLDLGLM

-583 GGLPAQSSPFG
+583 GGVPAQSSPFG
-594 FYTPARQFAAQPDL
+594 IYTPARQVAAQSNL

-613 VSPRAGLAWQVPHTH
+613 VSPRAGLAWQVPHAH
-628 GMVLRGAYFRLYAPL
+628 GLVMRGAFFRLYAPL

-658 SVYQWNDLN
+658 NVYQWNDLN

-672 EPGEQGTLL
+672 EPGEQGALL

-687 YSSISRSLR
+687 YSSISPSLR

-704 VGAEMPLPFSAL
+704 LGAEMPLPLSTL

-730 AAVNTGVTPQDFT
+730 AAIDTGVTPQDFT

-753 GIPGTFDDQHLTVYA
+753 GIPGTFDDQQLTVYA
-768 QNPATLGHDQY
+768 QNPATLGHDHY

-802 RGVTVLASFVAEK
+802 RGITVSASFVAEK
-815 SYGPTNPGNAV
+815 SYGPTNPGNAI

-831 GVVGALFSDPNSTIN
+831 GVVGALFSDPNAQIN
-846 STGRAFADR
+846 STGRAFTDR

-863 LYRLPPR
+863 LYRLPTR

-910 SPGGGNRAQH
+910 SPGGGNRAEH

-933 LPYGRVSAIADLLNV
+933 LAFGRIAAAADLLNV
-948 TNANLAIQQSDLT
+948 TNADLAIQQADLT
-961 GPTFNLRLPVA
+961 GPTFNSRLPIA
-972 IEPPRFARFELRY
+972 IEPPRFMRFEVRY

>member
-1 MREGKHLI
+1 MRTSAGSA
-9 VQLGLRLVPR
+9 VP
-19 DARARRAS
+19 A
-27 PLQRNRRGRARPAR
+27 
-41 LGRGLR
+41 
-47 GILGCL
+47 
-53 PLAAWLGCGALHAQ
+53 
-67 LALGRIE
+67 
-74 GSVRTNAASPVPMAG
+74 AG

-97 RLLTRAD
+97 RLLKHTD
-104 GAGRFALAL
+104 GNGRFALAL
-113 PYGRY
+113 PYGQY
-118 RVSLEGNQS
+118 RISLEGDRKS
-127 FAAPVDIAPLETV
+127 GAPVDIAPLGTV
-140 RVNLIVTPG
+140 RVTVVVTPG
-149 APFRIERTIA
+149 APVRIEIATA
-159 AEPGEWTGDFG
+159 AEPGVWTGDFG
-170 AHLYPEGFSLGSA
+170 ARVYPEGFSLGSA
-183 LFALEPG
+183 LFAREPG
-190 TVTEPLNFTG
+190 TVTEPLDFTG
-200 LADNRLAVVSQR
+200 LADNRLGVISQR
-212 GFSWTDTVLQFNG
+212 GFSWTDTAIQFNG

-235 SPQILPDTDALET
+235 SPQILPDGDAVAA
-248 TVVRTA
+248 TVVRSA
-254 FALTPSPANG
+254 FGLTPSTAFG
-264 TEVGLFSAQAG
+264 AEIGLFPAQAG
-275 ESWHAAISSAGTAS
+275 DSWHAAISSAGTAG
-289 ALASSNL
+289 ALASNNL
-296 PPPVSRGAV
+296 PPAAGRGAI
-305 TQPEQ
+305 TQSEQ
-310 YDWFTRDHADLGGP
+310 YDWFTRDHAELGGP

-330 IFASGTGQ
+330 VFVSGSGL

-350 TTQNSRLLFGNALGH
+350 TNQNSRLLFGNALGH
-365 VRAGSHD
+365 IRAGAHD

-405 FVLPDGVAGLNEI
+405 FLLPDGVAGLNET

-434 SAAGTLQVRYG
+434 SAGGTLQVRYG

-451 DTTPAVVT
+451 DTAPAVVT

-466 ELAGGAVTGEPPL
+466 EMAGGAVTGEPPL

-491 AAWEPGAIRLAGA
+491 AAWEPGSVRLAGA

-513 WRTSSP
+513 WRTSTP

-527 DVNLITA
+527 DLNLIRA
-534 NGVPA
+534 DGLPA
-539 EVVEFN
+539 EVVEFD
-545 TPLDSRERIASAS
+545 TPLDSRERITSAS
-558 AWAADHV
+558 VWATDHM
-565 NPARRLTLDAGVM
+565 NPVRRLTLDLGLM

-583 GGLPAQSSPFG
+583 GGVPAQSSPFG
-594 FYTPARQFAAQPDL
+594 IYTPARQVAAQSNL

-613 VSPRAGLAWQVPHTH
+613 VSPRAGLAWQVPHAH
-628 GMVLRGAYFRLYAPL
+628 GLVMRGAFFRLYAPL

-658 SVYQWNDLN
+658 NVYQWNDLN

-672 EPGEQGTLL
+672 EPGEQGALL

-687 YSSISRSLR
+687 YSSISPSLR

-704 VGAEMPLPFSAL
+704 LGAEMPLPLSTL

-730 AAVNTGVTPQDFT
+730 AAIDTGVTPQDFT

-753 GIPGTFDDQHLTVYA
+753 GIPGTFDDQQLTVYA
-768 QNPATLGHDQY
+768 QNPATLGHDHY

-802 RGVTVLASFVAEK
+802 RGITVSASFVAEK
-815 SYGPTNPGNAV
+815 SYGPTNPGNAI

-831 GVVGALFSDPNSTIN
+831 GVVGALFSDPNAQIN
-846 STGRAFADR
+846 STGRAFTDR

-863 LYRLPPR
+863 LYRLPTR

-910 SPGGGNRAQH
+910 SPGGGNRAEH

-933 LPYGRVSAIADLLNV
+933 LAFGRIAAAADLLNV
-948 TNANLAIQQSDLT
+948 TNADLAIQQADLT
-961 GPTFNLRLPVA
+961 GPTFNSRLPIA
-972 IEPPRFARFELRY
+972 IEPPRFMRFEVRY

>member
-1 MREGKHLI
+1 MRTSAGSA
-9 VQLGLRLVPR
+9 VP
-19 DARARRAS
+19 A
-27 PLQRNRRGRARPAR
+27 
-41 LGRGLR
+41 
-47 GILGCL
+47 
-53 PLAAWLGCGALHAQ
+53 
-67 LALGRIE
+67 
-74 GSVRTNAASPVPMAG
+74 AG

-97 RLLTRAD
+97 RLLKHTD
-104 GAGRFALAL
+104 GNGRFALAL
-113 PYGRY
+113 PYGQY
-118 RVSLEGNQS
+118 RISLEGDQNS
-127 FAAPVDIAPLETV
+127 AAPVDIAPLGTV
-140 RVNLIVTPG
+140 RVTVVVTPG
-149 APFRIERTIA
+149 APVRIEIATA
-159 AEPGEWTGDFG
+159 AEPGVWTGDFG
-170 AHLYPEGFSLGSA
+170 ARVYPEGFSLGSA
-183 LFALEPG
+183 LFAREPG
-190 TVTEPLNFTG
+190 TVTEPLDFTG
-200 LADNRLAVVSQR
+200 LADNRLGVISQR
-212 GFSWTDTVLQFNG
+212 GFSWTDTAIQFNG

-235 SPQILPDTDALET
+235 SPQILPDGDAVAA
-248 TVVRTA
+248 TVVRSA
-254 FALTPSPANG
+254 FGLTPSTAFG
-264 TEVGLFSAQAG
+264 AEIGLFPAQAG
-275 ESWHAAISSAGTAS
+275 DSWHAAISSAGTAG
-289 ALASSNL
+289 ALASNNL
-296 PPPVSRGAV
+296 PPAASRGAI
-305 TQPEQ
+305 TQAEQ
-310 YDWFTRDHADLGGP
+310 YDWFTRDHAELGGP

-330 IFASGTGQ
+330 VFVSGSGL

-350 TTQNSRLLFGNALGH
+350 TNQNSRLLFGNALGH
-365 VRAGSHD
+365 IRAGAHD

-405 FVLPDGVAGLNEI
+405 FLLPDGVAGLNET

-434 SAAGTLQVRYG
+434 SAAGTLQIRYG

-451 DTTPAVVT
+451 DTAPAVVT

-466 ELAGGAVTGEPPL
+466 EMAGGAVTGEPPL

-491 AAWEPGAIRLAGA
+491 AAWEPGSVRRAGA
-504 RHQFMAGGG
+504 NHQFMAGGG

-527 DVNLITA
+527 DLNLITA
-534 NGVPA
+534 DGVPA

-545 TPLDSRERIASAS
+545 TPLDSRERIAGAS
-558 AWAADHV
+558 VWATDHM
-565 NPARRLTLDAGVM
+565 NPVRRLTLDLGLM

-583 GGLPAQSSPFG
+583 GGVPAQSSPFG
-594 FYTPARQFAAQPDL
+594 IYTPARQVAAQSNL

-613 VSPRAGLAWQVPHTH
+613 VSPRAGLAWQVPHAH
-628 GMVLRGAYFRLYAPL
+628 GLVMRGAFFRLYAPL

-672 EPGEQGTLL
+672 EPGEQGALL

-687 YSSISRSLR
+687 YSSISPTLR

-704 VGAEMPLPFSAL
+704 LGAEMPLPLSTL

-730 AAVNTGVTPQDFT
+730 AAIDTGVTPQDFT

-753 GIPGTFDDQHLTVYA
+753 GIPGTFDDQQLTVYA
-768 QNPATLGHDQY
+768 QNPATLGHDHY

-802 RGVTVLASFVAEK
+802 RGITVSASFVAEK

-831 GVVGALFSDPNSTIN
+831 GVVGALFSDPNAQIN
-846 STGRAFADR
+846 STGRAFTDR

-863 LYRLPPR
+863 LYRLPTR

-920 VQNWNLRLSREWP
+920 VENWNLRLSREWP
-933 LPYGRVSAIADLLNV
+933 LAFGRIAAAADLLNV
-948 TNANLAIQQSDLT
+948 TNADLAIQQADLT
-961 GPTFNLRLPVA
+961 GPTFNSRLPIA
-972 IEPPRFARFELRY
+972 IEPPRFMRFEVRY

>member
-1 MREGKHLI
+1 MRTAAGS
-9 VQLGLRLVPR
+9 
-19 DARARRAS
+19 AM
-27 PLQRNRRGRARPAR
+27 PA
-41 LGRGLR
+41 
-47 GILGCL
+47 
-53 PLAAWLGCGALHAQ
+53 
-67 LALGRIE
+67 
-74 GSVRTNAASPVPMAG
+74 VG

-97 RLLTRAD
+97 RLLKHTD
-104 GAGRFALAL
+104 GNGRFALAL

-118 RVSLEGNQS
+118 SISLEGDRKS
-127 FAAPVDIAPLETV
+127 GAPVDIAPLGTV
-140 RVNLIVTPG
+140 RVTVVVTPG
-149 APFRIERTIA
+149 APVRIEIATA
-159 AEPGEWTGDFG
+159 AEPGVWTGDFG
-170 AHLYPEGFSLGSA
+170 ARVYPEGFSLGSA
-183 LFALEPG
+183 LFAREPG
-190 TVTEPLNFTG
+190 TVTEPLDFAG
-200 LADNRLAVVSQR
+200 LADNRLGVISQR
-212 GFSWTDTVLQFNG
+212 GFSWTDTAIQFNG

-235 SPQILPDTDALET
+235 SPQILPDGDAVAA
-248 TVVRTA
+248 TVVRSA
-254 FALTPSPANG
+254 FGLTPSTAFG
-264 TEVGLFSAQAG
+264 AEIGLFPAQAG
-275 ESWHAAISSAGTAS
+275 ESWHAAISSAGTAG
-289 ALASSNL
+289 ALAADNL
-296 PPPVSRGAV
+296 PPAASRGSV
-305 TQPEQ
+305 TQSEQ
-310 YDWFTRDHADLGGP
+310 YDWFTRDHAELGGP

-330 IFASGTGQ
+330 VFVSGSGL

-350 TTQNSRLLFGNALGH
+350 TNQNSRLLFGNALGH
-365 VRAGSHD
+365 IRAGAHD

-387 WGEPAGMEALA
+387 GGEPAGMEALA

-405 FVLPDGVAGLNEI
+405 FLLPDGVAGLNET

-434 SAAGTLQVRYG
+434 SAGGTLQVRYG

-451 DTTPAVVT
+451 DTAPAVVT

-466 ELAGGAVTGEPPL
+466 EMAGGAVTGEPPL

-491 AAWEPGAIRLAGA
+491 AAWEPGSVRRAGA
-504 RHQFMAGGG
+504 NHQFMAGGG

-527 DVNLITA
+527 DLNLITA
-534 NGVPA
+534 DGVPA
-539 EVVEFN
+539 EVVEFD
-545 TPLDSRERIASAS
+545 TPLDSRERITSAS
-558 AWAADHV
+558 VWATDHM
-565 NPARRLTLDAGVM
+565 NPVRRLTLDLGLM

-583 GGLPAQSSPFG
+583 GGVPAQSSPFG
-594 FYTPARQFAAQPDL
+594 IYTPARQVAAQSNL

-613 VSPRAGLAWQVPHTH
+613 VSPRAGLAWQVPHAH
-628 GMVLRGAYFRLYAPL
+628 GLVMRGAFFRLYAPL

-672 EPGEQGTLL
+672 EPGEQGALL

-687 YSSISRSLR
+687 YSSISPTLR

-704 VGAEMPLPFSAL
+704 LGAEMPLPLSTL

-730 AAVNTGVTPQDFT
+730 AAIDTGVTPQDFT

-753 GIPGTFDDQHLTVYA
+753 GIPGTFDDQQLTVYA
-768 QNPATLGHDQY
+768 QNPATLGHDHY
-779 LLTNPPGLRTLNS
+779 LLTNPVGLRTLNS
-792 GVNAQLRTAW
+792 GMNAQLRTAW
-802 RGVTVLASFVAEK
+802 RGITVSASFVAEK
-815 SYGPTNPGNAV
+815 SYGPTNPGNAI

-831 GVVGALFSDPNSTIN
+831 GVVGALFSDPNAQIN
-846 STGRAFADR
+846 STGRAFTDR

-863 LYRLPPR
+863 LYRLPAR

-910 SPGGGNRAQH
+910 SPGGGNRAEH

-933 LPYGRVSAIADLLNV
+933 LAFGRIAAAADLLNV
-948 TNANLAIQQSDLT
+948 TNADLAIQQADLT
-961 GPTFNLRLPVA
+961 GPTFNSRLPIA
-972 IEPPRFARFELRY
+972 IEPPRFMRFEVRY

>member
-1 MREGKHLI
+1 MRTSAGSA
-9 VQLGLRLVPR
+9 VP
-19 DARARRAS
+19 A
-27 PLQRNRRGRARPAR
+27 
-41 LGRGLR
+41 
-47 GILGCL
+47 
-53 PLAAWLGCGALHAQ
+53 
-67 LALGRIE
+67 
-74 GSVRTNAASPVPMAG
+74 AG

-97 RLLTRAD
+97 RLLKHTD
-104 GAGRFALAL
+104 GNGRFALAL
-113 PYGRY
+113 PYGQY
-118 RVSLEGNQS
+118 RISLEGDRKS
-127 FAAPVDIAPLETV
+127 GAPVDIAPLGTV
-140 RVNLIVTPG
+140 RVTVVVTPG
-149 APFRIERTIA
+149 APVRIEIATA
-159 AEPGEWTGDFG
+159 AEPGVWTGDFG
-170 AHLYPEGFSLGSA
+170 ARVYPEGFSLGSA
-183 LFALEPG
+183 LFAREPG
-190 TVTEPLNFTG
+190 TVTEPLDFTG
-200 LADNRLAVVSQR
+200 LADNRLGVISQR
-212 GFSWTDTVLQFNG
+212 GFSWTDTAIQFNG

-235 SPQILPDTDALET
+235 SPQILPDGDAVAA
-248 TVVRTA
+248 TVVRSA
-254 FALTPSPANG
+254 FGLTPSTAFG
-264 TEVGLFSAQAG
+264 AEIGLFPAQAG
-275 ESWHAAISSAGTAS
+275 DSWHAAISSAGTAG
-289 ALASSNL
+289 ALASNNL
-296 PPPVSRGAV
+296 PPAAGRGAI
-305 TQPEQ
+305 TQSEQ
-310 YDWFTRDHADLGGP
+310 YDWFTRDHAELGGP

-330 IFASGTGQ
+330 VFVSGSGL

-350 TTQNSRLLFGNALGH
+350 TNQNSRLLFGNALGH
-365 VRAGSHD
+365 IRAGAHD

-405 FVLPDGVAGLNEI
+405 FLLPDGVAGLNET

-434 SAAGTLQVRYG
+434 SAAGTLQIRYG

-451 DTTPAVVT
+451 DTAPAVVT

-466 ELAGGAVTGEPPL
+466 EMAGGAVTGEPPL

-491 AAWEPGAIRLAGA
+491 AAWEPGSVRRAGA
-504 RHQFMAGGG
+504 NHQFMAGGG

-527 DVNLITA
+527 DLNLIRA
-534 NGVPA
+534 DGLPA
-539 EVVEFN
+539 EVVEFD
-545 TPLDSRERIASAS
+545 TPLDSRERITSAS
-558 AWAADHV
+558 VWATDHM
-565 NPARRLTLDAGVM
+565 NPVRRLTLDLGLM

-583 GGLPAQSSPFG
+583 GGVPAQSSPFG
-594 FYTPARQFAAQPDL
+594 IYTPARQVAAQSNL

-613 VSPRAGLAWQVPHTH
+613 VSPRAGLAWQVPHAH
-628 GMVLRGAYFRLYAPL
+628 GLVMRGAFFRLYAPL

-672 EPGEQGTLL
+672 EPGEQGALL

-687 YSSISRSLR
+687 YSSISPTLR

-704 VGAEMPLPFSAL
+704 LGAEMPLPLSTL

-730 AAVNTGVTPQDFT
+730 AAIDTGVTPQDFT

-753 GIPGTFDDQHLTVYA
+753 GIPGTFDDQQLTVYA
-768 QNPATLGHDQY
+768 QNPATLGHDRY

-802 RGVTVLASFVAEK
+802 RGITVSASFVAEK
-815 SYGPTNPGNAV
+815 SYGPTNPGNAI

-831 GVVGALFSDPNSTIN
+831 GVVGALFSDPNAQIN
-846 STGRAFADR
+846 STGRAFTDR

-863 LYRLPPR
+863 LYRLPTR

-910 SPGGGNRAQH
+910 SPGGGNRAEH

-933 LPYGRVSAIADLLNV
+933 LAFGRIAAAADLLNV
-948 TNANLAIQQSDLT
+948 TNADLAIQQADLT
-961 GPTFNLRLPVA
+961 GPTFNSRLPIA
-972 IEPPRFARFELRY
+972 IEPPRFMRFEVRY